1 MNKGFL
7 KTGFAGVAVLLTIL
21 VVFAGLFAVFTLY
34 EREIDSALQNFESA
48 VLDNENA
55 SPNEIVAEAATKD
68 STRQTRKILPGQGTY
83 SSSTEIMTYSINLS
97 ASVSYLGYSENTAEK
112 HITSP
117 RDGYQVFSSTEWRY
131 GNDQGYHTAGRY
143 NSVWLDIDLGPY
155 ATVLASK
162 DATLYFSGTTYVDGI
177 DNVTFNIANSSSA
190 FGSIKDQNTHEI
202 SKNANDPSL
211 SNETFMFSGEY
222 GNNHSYSNSLD
233 LKGRYLRIYFS
244 QWEGGVSTW
253 GKGGM
258 KNMSLTLQVK
268 DSTAPEI
275 GTFNNSSGQI
285 TINNDSGTG
294 IWKWQL
300 TGTSLNSSVPSEAQI
315 LVTDSTRTS
324 SYTLDLDTCAN
335 TPGYGVYTLEV
346 WDGNGNSSS
355 KSFTYYNATLKYK
368 IYTYD
373 SSGALMKNSSGGT
386 ATIKKTSGLTHNETT
401 TITATASSGYYFAG
415 IRYVKD
421 NEESPTP
428 GNVVAAAAI
437 AGSGTAI
444 TYTVPLK
451 PGDSG
456 TSAVEQ
462 EIEVY
467 FVAFSVSFQ
476 SGGNNISSAVYSG
489 TVYTASATAPDYFSD
504 ASHKPYIT
512 SPDLSTITYKGG
524 SRKYAG
530 TYTATATATYE
541 GYTLGTS
548 SEASLTITP
557 KTVYVA
563 PVFSEIAREYNGTT
577 AFTITSWNV
586 YNDSAR
592 ETLLSKVNAFSSD
605 LLVVNSTNKTYNT
618 TSAIKGTYTF
628 SANGENI
635 NKYEFSTV
643 SNAESDDANAIANSY
658 TVDTGAITSF
668 ALSATEE
675 ATNTTLSINSKSVD
689 ITIFI
694 AEKTQ
699 DGTVRKYAGKVY
711 DGTNAIGN
719 VTKIFTYD
727 GTDKD
732 ALTQFGNANPAN
744 GELGIGISVTNL
756 VSGETYAFAYNG
768 MTAGASNA
776 DLTVTLGALPYYS
789 NQNYYNGNAV
799 SASLADNAVSF
810 DTSNYSA
817 SNLKLPSMTIYQR
830 SVTVVVTAKDKT
842 YNGTKKAEYN
852 YSIEGAVA
860 GEDVTLDTSGV
871 TAEFGSA
878 DAGEGKTVTVTGY
891 ELASKWSNNYYIL
904 NAKEATT
911 TASIWKKT
919 GVSWEVRY
927 TGRVKDPEDGSQ
939 VFGKVYDGT
948 TTVDTGNLTFTIEGA
963 VNNEGLTVVIPTY
976 TAVYS
981 SANACKDGITV
992 DITVTGTKFS
1002 SNYEFENESFTIN
1015 GLTIVRKDISSD
1027 DFTFT
1032 FELTETEF
1040 IYSAAA
1046 QAPGIETATDD
1057 GKALVR
1063 DSDYE
1068 ANIPNSVDVGDYW
1081 VTISGIVNYSGE
1093 VKLEYSILKGDFN
1106 IELNAEAAITLPY
1119 GVTLDINS
1127 VGEAENA
1134 AYFSYAYAYTVNS
1147 ENTVN
1152 SERKISGGAWAFVIG
1167 NINNTQGNTS
1177 LYRAGTHNIKVKYTL
1192 PAGVA
1197 ANYDV
1202 TEKSVDVKLE
1212 VNKGALHITIL
1223 PEQMTFGTPYSLG
1236 AVRDVDYTIEGFV
1249 AGDEGNLTGVAF
1261 KLIDGAGFDAK
1272 KDTLNAVGTYE
1283 GVIDLSASY
1292 SSYNKNYTVE
1302 YTRGDVVISKLPVTV
1317 TPNEGQSK
1325 YYGESDPVFTYT
1337 ATKTAALK
1345 AGYTI
1350 NYNEFSGEVTRNG
1363 GETAGTYTYFNGLT
1377 STNYDITFVR
1387 GNSVFEIYKLPVTV
1401 VPKNYFA
1408 YYGEAIPAPS
1418 EYYAVIDKEAY
1429 DVTYTLENG
1438 VLTVS
1443 GMENVLSITFNT
1455 LASQNASAGEYPI
1468 TITQAS
1474 SSANG
1479 AQNLDLSLGQGTYTI
1494 GRLPVTITPN
1504 SVSKTYGSNDPSGT
1518 NYTWAVTEEYDIT
1531 LRAEFNPS
1539 FSGSIVR
1546 ETGENV
1552 GTYAWSQGTL
1562 YSDVNYNGNYVI
1574 SFNGASGN
1582 AFTITPRGL
1591 MIDAVRLSITVGDP
1605 TPAELGRYTLNANS
1619 SLYDASWT
1627 YSPKPTLQEALQGG
1641 LKISNPAYN
1650 DDGTLAVK
1658 RENGTVVGYD
1668 LVPDGTLDAYY
1679 FDGSAPEAG
1688 YTNNYYISAIVGATG
1703 AMYVG
1708 QLVAYISYNGPA
1720 AFVFGSSVGD
1730 INDEIKRAFTAVD
1743 NTAAA
1748 NTVDIDD
1755 MIAGN
1760 IAIAFS
1766 EGEYPT
1772 VGYYS
1777 VNISTLSSGNY
1788 DIQPAE
1794 GGVSDVIEITKL
1806 DVTVCIDDT
1815 TAATFTSVY
1824 GEPDAEIAKIKVTYD
1839 TLVPGFDVTGQPSR
1853 EAGSAAGRYLITL
1866 GSLENANYTLSFDK
1880 EYVYEVTPRP
1890 ITVVPN
1896 ETGHVYGQSA
1906 ATITYYTHYAG
1917 DSEKKGLLPGDSLSG
1932 ALSRESADDLDVG
1945 SYVITIG
1952 TLNQS
1957 ELSANRNYEVGLDT
1971 AEKYYTISKA
1981 TVTVFANPVSRVFGD
1996 AKENALSLTYTASG
2010 LVYGDSLAGSLTL
2023 PDAVYDGNGYLVPG
2037 TYTIDRGSL
2046 FHKNYVI
2053 VYNSASYIVDR
2064 RPLTYYIEYKGFS
2077 YGEFEYIDGTALD
2090 TAAYGLTAV
2099 VSGAV
2104 DGYTFSPEIR
2114 LDLGGSE
2121 DGVLHAR
2128 TYQYIYYY
2136 EGVGYRN
2143 GQTVLTDV
2151 YRVSI
2156 GNVTGELV
2164 ISPAVL
2170 RLAFEADGNVYI
2182 PGASTGDAPT
2192 AQLNYSGSAAEINAL
2207 LIDSNGDETDIGFTA
2222 SLTYQ
2227 IYLNG
2232 RWSAVSGMID
2242 AGSYR
2247 VIGRVDPL
2255 SNSDY
2260 QVTGKGSNVM
2270 DTLLYVNID
2279 PYKLIVDAAAM
2290 LEGKLTK
2297 VYGSADP
2304 ALEAEYAGLNG
2315 ENIAITFYR
2324 AEGKNVG
2331 RYAVDRAELD
2341 SAFIHNYSVTVG
2353 TEAYFEI
2360 TQYSVEVNAEELL
2373 AGRLEKVYGS
2383 PDPEFTAYV
2392 AGANGETVAI
2402 AFERAPGDDAD
2413 VYDIRSVSVTDE
2425 VQSKNYKVLIVTP
2438 AAFTITRK
2446 HASVTASPVTVT
2458 FRGSEF
2464 TAEELKLSY
2473 LTEGFIDGDENALSG
2488 SLKTDK
2494 PVLEAGTYA
2503 IVADIAF
2510 EHKNYV
2516 VSFVP
2521 GSVTVQK
2528 APITITSYVILDEAE
2543 FDYDPAAEYIDASN
2557 FAYEVT
2563 SGTVFEGYELKG
2575 SLGNAPMQ
2583 AGLDQQ
2589 IPQGTLTD
2597 ALNPNY
2603 AITYVAGVFSVN
2615 YIRLVITPEPVKQ
2628 IYGEAD
2634 ISIPFVVTREDDG
2647 SVFGLEIQGALSY
2660 EKAMSL
2666 HSPVGEYVVT
2676 LGNLADENPN
2686 YQFTLSA
2693 TDVKYEIIARPVI
2706 VIPADVTAV
2715 YGDAL
2720 KDLTYSLGG
2729 EYGLATGDA
2738 LDITLAKAEGAGV
2751 GTYAVTVVNDY
2762 AIDNPNYDI
2771 TVSEGVYEITCRPV
2785 TVALRDQSAEF
2796 AMSGVYTV
2804 DQTAYDIVAGT
2815 VVGGDD
2821 LGVVISKETG
2831 SAMGFYELTAFAEN
2845 DNYDVTFE
2853 TALFEI
2859 RKYTAVIE
2867 TGSRDIVL
2875 VYSGNPYS
2883 ISASATSG
2891 ADVSLSYTIN
2901 GMTYN
2906 GNAFTEV
2913 GRYVV
2918 TLSAPETEYFYAPE
2932 DVTVY
2937 ITINQDFLSA
2947 DESGIEVIV
2956 NNNEGFAPEVELG
2969 LEKLPQDDK
2978 DLNDVLSS
2986 SETVVRAFNITAI
2999 ADGDLASFGESPSVT
3014 VKVPGALAEQDTV
3027 KVLVKE
3033 NGAYSVRI
3041 LNVSENG
3048 YVTID
3053 NVSDITAFAFVK
3065 EEARVNWLLIILLG
3079 GAALI
3084 ITITATVF
3092 LLRKRY

>member
-1 MNKGFL
+1 MNNGFL

-34 EREIDSALQNFESA
+34 EREIDSALQKFESA

-55 SPNEIVAEAATKD
+55 APNEIVAEATDISANSVSIPLTPLGKNP
-68 STRQTRKILPGQGTY
+68 S
-83 SSSTEIMTYSINLS
+83 TYSILDGSIAGFDTSNFSIYITDHDSNNTSEFFSMSGTSSWKLERD
-97 ASVSYLGYSENTAEK
+97 AWHTGTDYVSVA
-112 HITSP
+112 
-117 RDGYQVFSSTEWRY
+117 
-131 GNDQGYHTAGRY
+131 
-143 NSVWLDIDLGPY
+143 LDIDLGSY
-155 ATVLASK
+155 ATILSNAKIAS
-162 DATLYFSGTTYVDGI
+162 
-177 DNVTFNIANSSSA
+177 VTFSCNFSKSCDEAAINIGNASSISSLGNKGSNLHSLATTTSNSYYHMSNPTSTGNGKATTFTLSGRYVRIVFSAKNRQRLTGSFGNAQVSSM
-190 FGSIKDQNTHEI
+190 
-202 SKNANDPSL
+202 SL
-211 SNETFMFSGEY
+211 SIS
-222 GNNHSYSNSLD
+222 
-233 LKGRYLRIYFS
+233 
-244 QWEGGVSTW
+244 VS
-253 GKGGM
+253 
-258 KNMSLTLQVK
+258 

-275 GTFNNSSGQI
+275 GTINNSNGQI
-285 TINNDSGTG
+285 EVSDSGTG
-294 IWKWQL
+294 VWKWQL
-300 TGTSLNSSVPSEAQI
+300 TGTSLNGNLPSGEQ
-315 LVTDSTRTS
+315 VFVSGSTTTS
-324 SYTLDLDTCAN
+324 TSIDLDTCAN
-335 TPGYGVYTLEV
+335 KPGYGVYTLTV
-346 WDGNGNSSS
+346 WDGNGGTAQ
-355 KSFTYYNATLKYK
+355 KSFTYYNATLTYT

-373 SSGALMKNSSGGT
+373 ANGILMNNSSGGT
-386 ATIKKTSGLTHNETT
+386 AKIEKTSGLTHNETT
-401 TITATASSGYYFAG
+401 TITAKANTGYYFAG
-415 IRYVKD
+415 IRYKTDGSSYGSVSD
-421 NEESPTP
+421 D
-428 GNVVAAAAI
+428 AAI
-437 AGSGTAI
+437 NSSNTAI
-444 TYTVPLK
+444 TYTVPLQR
-451 PGDSG
+451 GTSG

-462 EIEVY
+462 NIDVY
-467 FVAFSVSFQ
+467 FVAFSVAFKN
-476 SGGNNISSAVYSG
+476 GGNDITSVPYSG
-489 TVYTASATAPDYFSD
+489 TVYSASATAPDYFED
-504 ASHKPYIT
+504 PSHKPYIT

-530 TYTATATATYE
+530 TYTATATAKYE
-541 GYTLGTS
+541 SYTLGTS

-592 ETLLSKVNAFSSD
+592 KTLLSKVNAFSSD
-605 LLVVNSTNKTYNT
+605 SLVVNSANKTYNT
-618 TSAIKGTYTF
+618 TSAIEGTYTF

-643 SNAESDDANAIANSY
+643 SNAVSGDANAIANSY

-668 ALSATEE
+668 APSATEE
-675 ATNTTLSINSKSVD
+675 ATNTTLSINSKSVG

-699 DGTVRKYAGKVY
+699 DGTVKKYAGKVY

-727 GTDKD
+727 GTDED

-756 VSGETYAFAYNG
+756 VTEETYAFAYNG

-789 NQNYYNGNAV
+789 NQNYYNDEAV

-810 DTSNYSA
+810 NTSNYYYSA
-817 SNLKLPSMTIYQR
+817 SNLTLPSMTIYQR
-830 SVTVVVTAKDKT
+830 SVTVVVEASDKT
-842 YNGTKKAEYN
+842 YDGTVTAEYK

-860 GEDVTLDTSGV
+860 GEDVTLSTSDV
-871 TAEFGSA
+871 TAEFDSA
-878 DAGEGKTVTVTGY
+878 DAGTGKTVTVEGY
-891 ELASKWSNNYYIL
+891 ELAPKWSNNYYIS
-904 NAKEATT
+904 NKTEATA
-911 TASIWKKT
+911 TASILKKT
-919 GVSWEVRY
+919 DVSWEVSY
-927 TGRVKDPEDGSQ
+927 TGRVTDPESGSQ

-981 SANACKDGITV
+981 SANACRDGITV

-1002 SNYEFENESFTIN
+1002 SNYEFKNESFKIN
-1015 GLTIVRKDISSD
+1015 GLTIVRKDISGG
-1027 DFTFT
+1027 T

-1063 DSDYE
+1063 DTDYE
-1068 ANIPNSVDVGDYW
+1068 AVIPTNSVDAKEYS
-1081 VTISGIVNYSGE
+1081 VTITGTGNYWGT
-1093 VKLEYSILKGDFN
+1093 VTRKYSIVKGDFN
-1106 IELNAEAAITLPY
+1106 INLKAEAEITLPY
-1119 GVTLDINS
+1119 GVALDINS

-1134 AYFSYAYAYTVNS
+1134 AYFSDAYAYTVNGGR
-1147 ENTVN
+1147 E
-1152 SERKISGGAWAFVIG
+1152 ISGGAWEFVIG
-1167 NINNTQGNTS
+1167 DIYNEQGNTS
-1177 LYRAGTHNIKVKYTL
+1177 LYRAGTHNITVKYTL
-1192 PAGVA
+1192 PESVA

-1202 TEKSVDVKLE
+1202 TEKTVDVKLHVE
-1212 VNKGALHITIL
+1212 QGKLSITIL
-1223 PEQMTFGTPYSLG
+1223 TEQMTFGTPYSLG

-1249 AGDEGNLTGVAF
+1249 AGDDGNLTRVAF
-1261 KLIDGAGFDAK
+1261 ELINDTDNGFVAED
-1272 KDTLNAVGTYE
+1272 DTLNAVGTYE
-1283 GVIDLSASY
+1283 GVIALSASY
-1292 SSYNKNYTVE
+1292 LSYNNNYTVE
-1302 YTRGDVVISKLPVTV
+1302 YTRGNVVISKLPVTV
-1317 TPNEGQSK
+1317 TPNEGQAK

-1337 ATKTAALK
+1337 ATTTAALR
-1345 AGYTI
+1345 AGYSI
-1350 NYNEFSGEVTRNG
+1350 DYAEFAGNVSRND
-1363 GETAGTYTYFNGLT
+1363 GETAGRYAYGNELLT

-1418 EYYAVIDKEAY
+1418 EYRVDIDTEAY
-1429 DVTYTLENG
+1429 NVTYRLENG

-1455 LASQNASAGEYPI
+1455 LASQNASAGEYSI

-1479 AQNLDLSLGQGTYTI
+1479 AQNLGLSLGQGTYTI
-1494 GRLPVTITPN
+1494 KRLPVTITPN
-1504 SVSKTYGSNDPSGT
+1504 SVSKTYGSNDPSVT
-1518 NYTWAVTEEYDIT
+1518 NYTWAVTEGVTEGYTIT
-1531 LRAEFNPS
+1531 LRAGFNPS
-1539 FSGSIVR
+1539 FSGSIER

-1552 GTYAWSQGTL
+1552 GTYAWSKGTL
-1562 YSDVNYNGNYVI
+1562 YSDGNYNGNYDI

-1582 AFTITPRGL
+1582 AFTITPRGI
-1591 MIDAVRLSITVGDP
+1591 MIDAVQLSITVGDP
-1605 TPAELGRYTLNANS
+1605 TPADLGRYTLNANS

-1641 LKISNPAYN
+1641 LVIRNPAYN
-1650 DDGTLAVK
+1650 DDGTLRVK
-1658 RENGTVVGYD
+1658 RDENGNVVGYD
-1668 LVPDGTLDAYY
+1668 LMPDETLASYY
-1679 FDGSAPEAG
+1679 LPNGVTEG
-1688 YTNNYYISAIVGATG
+1688 YSDNYYISAIVGATG
-1703 AMYVG
+1703 AMYVR
-1708 QLVAYISYNGPA
+1708 QLVAYISYNGPET
-1720 AFVFGSSVGD
+1720 FVFGSSVVA

-1743 NTAAA
+1743 NTANA
-1748 NTVDIDD
+1748 NTVDID

-1766 EGEYPT
+1766 EGTYPT

-1794 GGVSDVIEITKL
+1794 GGVTDVIEITKL
-1806 DVTVCIDDT
+1806 AVKVCIDDA

-1824 GEPDAEIAKIKVTYD
+1824 GEQDAKIAEIKVTYD
-1839 TLVPGFDVTGQPSR
+1839 TLVPGFDVTGQLSR
-1853 EAGSAAGRYLITL
+1853 EAGKAAGRYLITL
-1866 GSLENANYTLSFDK
+1866 GTLENANYTLSFDK

-1896 ETGHVYGQSA
+1896 ATGHVYGQSA
-1906 ATITYYTHYAG
+1906 ATITYSTHYAG
-1917 DSEKKGLLPGDSLSG
+1917 DSDKEGLLPGDSLSG
-1932 ALSRESADDLDVG
+1932 ALSRENADVLDVG

-1957 ELSANRNYEVGLDT
+1957 SLTKDNNYEVGLDT

-2023 PDAVYDGNGYLVPG
+2023 PGADYDGNGYLVPG

-2046 FHKNYVI
+2046 FHKNYDI

-2077 YGEFEYIDGTALD
+2077 YGEFEYIDGRALD

-2121 DGVLHAR
+2121 DGVLHAG

-2182 PGASTGDAPT
+2182 PGASTGEAPT

-2279 PYKLIVDAAAM
+2279 RYGLIVDAAAM

-2324 AEGKNVG
+2324 VEGENVG
-2331 RYAVDRAELD
+2331 RYAVNSAELD
-2341 SAFIHNYSVTVG
+2341 SAFTHNYSVTVG
-2353 TEAYFEI
+2353 TAAQFEI
-2360 TQYSVEVNAEELL
+2360 TKYSIEVNAEELL

-2383 PDPEFTAYV
+2383 PDPEFTAIV
-2392 AGANGETVAI
+2392 TGANGETVAI
-2402 AFERAPGDDAD
+2402 AFERVQGDDAD
-2413 VYDIRSVSVTDE
+2413 VYDILPSVSVTDE
-2425 VQSKNYKVLIVTP
+2425 AKSINYEVLIVTP
-2438 AAFTITRK
+2438 AAFTITPK

-2473 LTEGFIDGDENALSG
+2473 LTEGFINGDENALSG

-2494 PVLEAGTYA
+2494 SVLEAGTYA

-2528 APITITSYVILDEAE
+2528 APITITSYVVFDEAE

-2557 FAYEVT
+2557 FAYKVT
-2563 SGTVFEGYELKG
+2563 SGTVFEGYELAG

-2603 AITYVAGVFSVN
+2603 AITYFAGVFSVN
-2615 YIRLVITPEPVKQ
+2615 YIKLVITPEPVKQ
-2628 IYGEAD
+2628 VYGEAD
-2634 ISIPFVVTREDDG
+2634 ISIPFSVTREDDG

-2693 TDVKYEIIARPVI
+2693 TDVKYEIIARPII

-2751 GTYAVTVVNDY
+2751 RTYAVTVVNDY

-2771 TVSEGVYEITCRPV
+2771 TVSEGVYEITRRPV
-2785 TVALRDQSAEF
+2785 TIALRDQSAEF

-2986 SETVVRAFNITAI
+2986 SETVVRAFNITVI

-3014 VKVPGALAEQDTV
+3014 VKVPGALAEQDAV

-3053 NVSDITAFAFVK
+3053 NVSDISAFAFVK

>member
-34 EREIDSALQNFESA
+34 EREIDSALQKFESA

-55 SPNEIVAEAATKD
+55 TPNEIVAEAADYNYSDLGIESYIGNHDYDSWDTNEVKDFGTKSLDSRLLYAALGGALQVTLRMNVTNAVDGNYTSYGEVYYYNKSGGYTRLIRLAASSGYKGGLSTTATIPKD
-68 STRQTRKILPGQGTY
+68 SINTSSLILQFKSDGNTRT
-83 SSSTEIMTYSINLS
+83 
-97 ASVSYLGYSENTAEK
+97 
-112 HITSP
+112 
-117 RDGYQVFSSTEWRY
+117 W
-131 GNDQGYHTAGRY
+131 
-143 NSVWLDIDLGPY
+143 
-155 ATVLASK
+155 
-162 DATLYFSGTTYVDGI
+162 TTYTCDYYF
-177 DNVTFNIANSSSA
+177 T
-190 FGSIKDQNTHEI
+190 I
-202 SKNANDPSL
+202 SKT
-211 SNETFMFSGEY
+211 E
-222 GNNHSYSNSLD
+222 
-233 LKGRYLRIYFS
+233 
-244 QWEGGVSTW
+244 
-253 GKGGM
+253 
-258 KNMSLTLQVK
+258 
-268 DSTAPEI
+268 STAPTI
-275 GTFNNSSGQI
+275 ASSISSGSYTTSSSVTISDTGAGLYSYSSTYLPVSGGSTSNGPSATFSSSRTPSATFNFSNPGRYVI
-285 TINNDSGTG
+285 TAVDN
-294 IWKWQL
+294 
-300 TGTSLNSSVPSEAQI
+300 V
-315 LVTDSTRTS
+315 
-324 SYTLDLDTCAN
+324 
-335 TPGYGVYTLEV
+335 
-346 WDGNGNSSS
+346 GNSSS
-355 KSFTYYNATLKYK
+355 KTIYYYNVSLSTETV
-368 IYTYD
+368 TYD
-373 SSGALMKNSSGGT
+373 GGGISSTAGGRVYLNDGAANNTVNNLT
-386 ATIKKTSGLTHNETT
+386 AGNTVTVEVETNP
-401 TITATASSGYYFAG
+401 GYYFAG
-415 IRYVKD
+415 
-421 NEESPTP
+421 
-428 GNVVAAAAI
+428 
-437 AGSGTAI
+437 
-444 TYTVPLK
+444 
-451 PGDSG
+451 
-456 TSAVEQ
+456 
-462 EIEVY
+462 
-467 FVAFSVSFQ
+467 FAFSYSSSEPAIISPRNLS
-476 SGGNNISSAVYSG
+476 SGGSCTY
-489 TVYTASATAPDYFSD
+489 
-504 ASHKPYIT
+504 
-512 SPDLSTITYKGG
+512 TITYENPDNPHKVTAYFCTFEVSPPSGAVYLSG
-524 SRKYAG
+524 R
-530 TYTATATATYE
+530 TY
-541 GYTLGTS
+541 
-548 SEASLTITP
+548 
-557 KTVYVA
+557 
-563 PVFSEIAREYNGTT
+563 
-577 AFTITSWNV
+577 
-586 YNDSAR
+586 
-592 ETLLSKVNAFSSD
+592 
-605 LLVVNSTNKTYNT
+605 
-618 TSAIKGTYTF
+618 SAIAKNTGYPSSNTF
-628 SANGENI
+628 PLG
-635 NKYEFSTV
+635 STV
-643 SNAESDDANAIANSY
+643 SNFTYSYSGTLLSGTDYSSSDAPTYAGDYTVVANAYSK
-658 TVDTGAITSF
+658 
-668 ALSATEE
+668 ATDGVWLGTTAE
-675 ATNTTLSINSKSVD
+675 ATFTISQQTLYPVPVFHEITKPYDGNDEFKIDNWSLYTNSANNTPSSAFDADGMGVSQTNNKYSTGNKNQGNYTFSTTGEAHGLSLTSSNNDAKASYVLYDGDITYFLASGSDTVYGSSGRLTISARSGVSV
-689 ITIFI
+689 TIFI

-699 DGTVRKYAGKVY
+699 DGTVQKYAGKVY

-719 VTKIFTYD
+719 VTTIFTYD
-727 GTDKD
+727 GTAED

-756 VSGETYAFAYNG
+756 VTEETYAFAYNG

-789 NQNYYNGNAV
+789 NPNYYNDEAV
-799 SASLADNAVSF
+799 SASLADDAVSF
-810 DTSNYSA
+810 NTSNYYYSA
-817 SNLKLPSMTIYQR
+817 SNLTLPSMTIYQR
-830 SVTVVVTAKDKT
+830 SVTVVVEAKDKT
-842 YNGTKKAEYN
+842 YDGTKKAEYN

-860 GEDVTLDTSGV
+860 GEDVTLDTSDTSRV
-871 TAEFGSA
+871 TAEFDSA
-878 DAGEGKTVTVTGY
+878 DAGTGKTVTVEGY
-891 ELASKWSNNYYIL
+891 ELASKWRNNYYIS
-904 NAKEATT
+904 NDTATD
-911 TASIWKKT
+911 TADIDKCD
-919 GVSWEVRY
+919 VSWEVSY
-927 TGRVKDPEDGSQ
+927 KGRVTNPEDGSQ
-939 VFGKVYDGT
+939 VSGKVYDGT
-948 TTVDTGNLTFTIEGA
+948 TTVDTRNLTFTITGA
-963 VNNEGLTVVIPTY
+963 VGKETQKDVIPTY

-981 SANACKDGITV
+981 SANAGTV
-992 DITVTGTKFS
+992 SITVTGTKFS
-1002 SNYEFENESFTIN
+1002 SNYEFEDESFKIN
-1015 GLTIVRKDISSD
+1015 GLTIVKKDIAD
-1027 DFTFT
+1027 NDLDFT

-1040 IYSAAA
+1040 TYNGAV
-1046 QAPGIETATDD
+1046 QAPGIQTARDDDINADVTYSAVIPTD
-1057 GKALVR
+1057 
-1063 DSDYE
+1063 
-1068 ANIPNSVDVGDYW
+1068 SVDAKEYS
-1081 VTISGIVNYSGE
+1081 VTITGTGNYLGT
-1093 VKLEYSILKGDFN
+1093 VTRKYSILKGDFN
-1106 IELNAEAAITLPY
+1106 IDLDAEAAITLPY
-1119 GVTLDINS
+1119 GVALDINS

-1134 AYFSYAYAYTVNS
+1134 AYFYDAYAYTVKGS
-1147 ENTVN
+1147 RIE
-1152 SERKISGGAWAFVIG
+1152 GGAWEFVIG
-1167 NINNTQGNTS
+1167 DIYNERGNTS
-1177 LYRAGTHNIKVKYTL
+1177 LYRAGTHNIEVKYTL
-1192 PAGVA
+1192 PESVA

-1202 TEKSVDVKLE
+1202 TEKTVGV
-1212 VNKGALHITIL
+1212 ALHVEQGKLSITIL
-1223 PEQMTFGTPYSLG
+1223 TEQMTFGTPYSLG

-1249 AGDEGNLTGVAF
+1249 AGDDGNLTGVAF
-1261 KLIDGAGFDAK
+1261 ELIDGTDNGFVAAN
-1272 KDTLNAVGTYE
+1272 DTLNAVREYK
-1283 GVIDLSASY
+1283 GVIALSASY
-1292 SSYNKNYTVE
+1292 SSYNNNYTVE
-1302 YTRGDVVISKLPVTV
+1302 YAHGDVVISKLPVTV
-1317 TPNEGQSK
+1317 NPNEGQAK

-1337 ATKTAALK
+1337 ATTTAALK
-1345 AGYTI
+1345 AGYSI
-1350 NYNEFSGEVTRNG
+1350 DYAEFAGNVSRND
-1363 GETAGTYTYFNGLT
+1363 GETAGTYAYVNELT

-1401 VPKNYFA
+1401 VPENYFA

-1418 EYYAVIDKEAY
+1418 EYYAVIDTKAF

-1438 VLTVS
+1438 ILTVS

-1494 GRLPVTITPN
+1494 KRLPVTITPN

-1518 NYTWAVTEEYDIT
+1518 NYTWAVTEGVTEGYTIT
-1531 LRAEFNPS
+1531 LRAGFIPS

-1546 ETGENV
+1546 GTGENV

-1562 YSDVNYNGNYVI
+1562 YSDVNYNGNYDI

-1582 AFTITPRGL
+1582 AFTITPRGI

-1605 TPAELGRYTLNANS
+1605 TPAELGQYTLNANS

-1641 LKISNPAYN
+1641 LVISKPAYN

-1658 RENGTVVGYD
+1658 RDENENVVGYD
-1668 LVPDGTLDAYY
+1668 LVPDETLASYY
-1679 FDGSAPEAG
+1679 LPNGVTEG
-1688 YTNNYYISAIVGATG
+1688 YSDNYYISAIVGATG

-1720 AFVFGSSVGD
+1720 TFVFGTSVYD
-1730 INDEIKRAFTAVD
+1730 INDKIARAFTAVD

-1748 NTVDIDD
+1748 NTVDID

-1766 EGEYPT
+1766 EGTYPT

-1777 VNISTLSSGNY
+1777 VDIFSELSSGNY

-1806 DVTVCIDDT
+1806 DVKVCIDDT
-1815 TAATFTSVY
+1815 TAASFTSVY
-1824 GEPDAEIAKIKVTYD
+1824 GEPDAEIKVTGYQ

-1853 EAGSAAGRYLITL
+1853 EAGSTAGRYLITL
-1866 GSLENANYTLSFDK
+1866 GTLENANYTLSFDK
-1880 EYVYEVTPRP
+1880 EYFYEVTPRP

-1896 ETGHVYGQSA
+1896 ATGHVYGQSA
-1906 ATITYYTHYAG
+1906 ATITYSTHYAG
-1917 DSEKKGLLPGDSLSG
+1917 DSDKEGLLAGDSLSG
-1932 ALSRESADDLDVG
+1932 ALSRVDADILDVG
-1945 SYVITIG
+1945 SYAITIG

-1957 ELSANRNYEVGLDT
+1957 SLTKDNNYEVGLDT
-1971 AEKYYTISKA
+1971 AKKYYTISKA

-2023 PDAVYDGNGYLVPG
+2023 PGAGYDGNGYLVPG

-2046 FHKNYVI
+2046 FHINYDI

-2121 DGVLHAR
+2121 DGVLHAG

-2182 PGASTGDAPT
+2182 PGASTGEAPT
-2192 AQLNYSGSAAEINAL
+2192 AELNYSGSAAEINAL
-2207 LIDSNGDETDIGFTA
+2207 LIDSNGDETNIGFTA

-2279 PYKLIVDAAAM
+2279 RYRLIVDAAAM

-2324 AEGKNVG
+2324 VEGEDVG
-2331 RYAVDRAELD
+2331 RYAVNSAELD
-2341 SAFIHNYSVTVG
+2341 SAFTHNYSVTVG
-2353 TEAYFEI
+2353 TAAQFVI
-2360 TQYSVEVNAEELL
+2360 TKYSIEVNAEELL

-2392 AGANGETVAI
+2392 AGVNGETVAI
-2402 AFERAPGDDAD
+2402 AFERAPDEEDAD
-2413 VYDIRSVSVTDE
+2413 VYDISSVSVTDE
-2425 VQSKNYKVLIVTP
+2425 AQSINYEVLIVTP
-2438 AAFTITRK
+2438 AAFTITPK

-2473 LTEGFIDGDENALSG
+2473 LTEGFINGDENALSG
-2488 SLKTDK
+2488 FLKTDK
-2494 PVLEAGTYA
+2494 SVLEAGTYA

-2528 APITITSYVILDEAE
+2528 APITITSYVVLDEAE

-2557 FAYEVT
+2557 FAYKVT
-2563 SGTVFEGYELKG
+2563 SGTVFDGYELAG

-2628 IYGEAD
+2628 VYGEAD
-2634 ISIPFVVTREDDG
+2634 ISIPFSVTREDDG

-2693 TDVKYEIIARPVI
+2693 TDVKYEIIARPVS

-2751 GTYAVTVVNDY
+2751 RTYAVTVVNDY

-2771 TVSEGVYEITCRPV
+2771 TVSEGVYEITRRPV
-2785 TVALRDQSAEF
+2785 TIALRDQSAEF

-2845 DNYDVTFE
+2845 ANYDVTFE

-3014 VKVPGALAEQDTV
+3014 VKVPGALAEQDAV

-3053 NVSDITAFAFVK
+3053 NVSDISAFAFVK

>member
-1 MNKGFL
+1 MNNGFL

-34 EREIDSALQNFESA
+34 EREIDSALQKFESA
-48 VLDNENA
+48 VLNNENA
-55 SPNEIVAEAATKD
+55 APNEIVAEATDISANSVSIPLTPLGKNP
-68 STRQTRKILPGQGTY
+68 S
-83 SSSTEIMTYSINLS
+83 TYSILDGSIAGFDTSNFSIYITDHDSNNTSEFFSMSGTSSWKLERD
-97 ASVSYLGYSENTAEK
+97 AWHTGTDYVSVA
-112 HITSP
+112 
-117 RDGYQVFSSTEWRY
+117 
-131 GNDQGYHTAGRY
+131 
-143 NSVWLDIDLGPY
+143 LDIDLGSY
-155 ATVLASK
+155 ATILSNAKIASVSFSCNFSKSCDEAAINIGNASSISSLGNKGSNLHSLATTTSNSYYHMSNPTSTGNGK
-162 DATLYFSGTTYVDGI
+162 ATTFTLSGRYVRIVFSAKNRRRLTGSFGNAQV
-177 DNVTFNIANSSSA
+177 SSM
-190 FGSIKDQNTHEI
+190 
-202 SKNANDPSL
+202 SL
-211 SNETFMFSGEY
+211 SIS
-222 GNNHSYSNSLD
+222 
-233 LKGRYLRIYFS
+233 
-244 QWEGGVSTW
+244 VS
-253 GKGGM
+253 
-258 KNMSLTLQVK
+258 

-275 GTFNNSSGQI
+275 GTINNSNGQI
-285 TINNDSGTG
+285 EVSDSGTG
-294 IWKWQL
+294 VWKWQL
-300 TGTSLNSSVPSEAQI
+300 TGTSLNGNLPSGEQ
-315 LVTDSTRTS
+315 VFVSGSTTTS
-324 SYTLDLDTCAN
+324 TSIDLDTCAN
-335 TPGYGVYTLEV
+335 TPGYGVYTLTV
-346 WDGNGNSSS
+346 WDGNGRTAQ
-355 KSFTYYNATLKYK
+355 KSFTYYNATLTYT

-373 SSGALMKNSSGGT
+373 ANGILMNNSSGGT
-386 ATIKKTSGLTHNETT
+386 AKIEKTSGLTHNETT
-401 TITATASSGYYFAG
+401 TITAKANTGYYFAG
-415 IRYVKD
+415 IRYKTDGSSYGSVSD
-421 NEESPTP
+421 D
-428 GNVVAAAAI
+428 AAI
-437 AGSGTAI
+437 NSSNTAI
-444 TYTVPLK
+444 TYTVPLQR
-451 PGDSG
+451 GTSG

-462 EIEVY
+462 NIDVY
-467 FVAFSVSFQ
+467 FVAFSVSFKN
-476 SGGNNISSAVYSG
+476 GGNNITSVPYSG
-489 TVYTASATAPDYFSD
+489 TVYSASATAPDYFED
-504 ASHKPYIT
+504 PSHKPYIT

-530 TYTATATATYE
+530 TYTATATAKYE
-541 GYTLGTS
+541 SYTLGTS

-592 ETLLSKVNAFSSD
+592 KTLLSKVNAFSSD
-605 LLVVNSTNKTYNT
+605 LLVVNSANKTYNT

-643 SNAESDDANAIANSY
+643 SNAVSDDANAIANSY

-668 ALSATEE
+668 APSATEE
-675 ATNTTLSINSKSVD
+675 ATNTTLSINSKSVG

-756 VSGETYAFAYNG
+756 VTEETYAFAYNG

-810 DTSNYSA
+810 NTSNYA
-817 SNLKLPSMTIYQR
+817 SPGLTLPSMTIYQR
-830 SVTVVVTAKDKT
+830 SVTVVVEAKDKT
-842 YNGTKKAEYN
+842 YDGTKKAEYN

-860 GEDVTLDTSGV
+860 GEDVTLNTSGV
-871 TAEFGSA
+871 TAEFDSA
-878 DAGEGKTVTVTGY
+878 DAGTGKTVTVEGY
-891 ELASKWSNNYYIL
+891 ELAAAWRNNYYIS
-904 NAKEATT
+904 NDTEATA
-911 TASIWKKT
+911 TASISKKP
-919 GVSWEVRY
+919 GVSWEVSY
-927 TGRVKDPEDGSQ
+927 TGRVTDPEGGGL
-939 VFGKVYDGT
+939 VYGKVYDGT
-948 TTVDTGNLTFTIEGA
+948 TTVDTRNLTFTITGA
-963 VNNEGLTVVIPTY
+963 VGKETQVDVIPSY

-981 SANACKDGITV
+981 SANAGTV
-992 DITVTGTKFS
+992 SITVTGTKFS
-1002 SNYEFENESFTIN
+1002 SNYEFENESFKIN
-1015 GLTIVRKDISSD
+1015 GLTIVKKDISGG
-1027 DFTFT
+1027 T

-1040 IYSAAA
+1040 EYSAEA
-1046 QAPGIETATDD
+1046 QAPGIQTATDGD
-1057 GKALVR
+1057 KALVR

-1068 ANIPNSVDVGDYW
+1068 ADIPTNSVDAKDYS
-1081 VTISGIVNYSGE
+1081 VTISGIVNYWGE
-1093 VKLEYSILKGDFN
+1093 VTLEYSIVKGDFN
-1106 IELNAEAAITLPY
+1106 INLNAEAAITLPY
-1119 GVTLDINS
+1119 GVALDINS

-1134 AYFSYAYAYTVNS
+1134 AYFSGAYAYTVNGGR
-1147 ENTVN
+1147 E
-1152 SERKISGGAWAFVIG
+1152 ISGGAWEFVIG
-1167 NINNTQGNTS
+1167 DIYNAQGNTS
-1177 LYRAGTHNIKVKYTL
+1177 LYRAGTHEIEIKYTL
-1192 PAGVA
+1192 PESVA
-1197 ANYDV
+1197 ANYDA
-1202 TEKSVDVKLE
+1202 TEKTVGV
-1212 VNKGALHITIL
+1212 ALHVEQGKLSITIL
-1223 PEQMTFGTPYSLG
+1223 TEQMTFGTPYSLG

-1249 AGDEGNLTGVAF
+1249 AGDDGNLTGVAF
-1261 KLIDGAGFDAK
+1261 ELIDGTDNGFVAAN
-1272 KDTLNAVGTYE
+1272 DTLNAVGTYE
-1283 GVIDLSASY
+1283 GVIALSASY
-1292 SSYNKNYTVE
+1292 SSYNNNYTVE
-1302 YTRGDVVISKLPVTV
+1302 YTRGNVVISKLPVTV

-1337 ATKTAALK
+1337 ATTTAALK
-1345 AGYTI
+1345 AGYSI
-1350 NYNEFSGEVTRNG
+1350 DYAEFSGKVTRNG
-1363 GETAGTYTYFNGLT
+1363 GETAGTYAYVNELT

-1401 VPKNYFA
+1401 VPENYFA

-1418 EYYAVIDKEAY
+1418 EYYAVIDTKAF

-1479 AQNLDLSLGQGTYTI
+1479 AQNLDLSPGQGTYTI
-1494 GRLPVTITPN
+1494 NRLPVTITPD

-1518 NYTWAVTEEYDIT
+1518 NYTWAVTEGVTEGYIIT
-1531 LRAEFNPS
+1531 LRAGFNPS
-1539 FSGSIVR
+1539 FSGSIER
-1546 ETGENV
+1546 GTGENV

-1562 YSDVNYNGNYVI
+1562 YSDGNYNGNYDI

-1582 AFTITPRGL
+1582 AFTITPRGI

-1627 YSPKPTLQEALQGG
+1627 HSPKPTLQEALQGG
-1641 LKISNPAYN
+1641 LVISEPDYN

-1658 RENGTVVGYD
+1658 RDKDGNVVGYD
-1668 LVPDGTLDAYY
+1668 LVPDETLASYY
-1679 FDGSAPEAG
+1679 LPNGVTEG
-1688 YTNNYYISAIVGATG
+1688 YSDNYYISAIVGATG

-1720 AFVFGSSVGD
+1720 TFEFGSSVD
-1730 INDEIKRAFTAVD
+1730 AINTKIARAFTAVD
-1743 NTAAA
+1743 NTANA

-1766 EGEYPT
+1766 AGTYPT
-1772 VGYYS
+1772 IGYYS
-1777 VNISTLSSGNY
+1777 VNISELSSGNY

-1815 TAATFTSVY
+1815 TAASFTSVY
-1824 GEPDAEIAKIKVTYD
+1824 GEPDAEIKVTGYQ

-1866 GSLENANYTLSFDK
+1866 GTLENANYTLSFDK
-1880 EYVYEVTPRP
+1880 EYFYEVTPRP

-1896 ETGHVYGQSA
+1896 ATGHVYGQSA
-1906 ATITYYTHYAG
+1906 ATITYSTHYAG
-1917 DSEKKGLLPGDSLSG
+1917 DPDKKGLLPGDSLSG
-1932 ALSRESADDLDVG
+1932 ALSRVDADVLDVG

-1957 ELSANRNYEVGLDT
+1957 SLTKDNNYEVGLDT

-2023 PDAVYDGNGYLVPG
+2023 PDADYDGNGYLVPG

-2046 FHKNYVI
+2046 FHKNYDI

-2121 DGVLHAR
+2121 DGVLHAG

-2182 PGASTGDAPT
+2182 PGASTGEAPT

-2279 PYKLIVDAAAM
+2279 RYGLIVDAAAM

-2324 AEGKNVG
+2324 VEGENVG
-2331 RYAVDRAELD
+2331 RYAVNSAELD
-2341 SAFIHNYSVTVG
+2341 SAFTHNYSVTVG
-2353 TEAYFEI
+2353 TAAQFEI
-2360 TQYSVEVNAEELL
+2360 TKYSIEVNAEELL

-2392 AGANGETVAI
+2392 AGVNGETVAI
-2402 AFERAPGDDAD
+2402 AFERVPGVDAD
-2413 VYDIRSVSVTDE
+2413 VYDIPSVSVTDE
-2425 VQSKNYKVLIVTP
+2425 AQSINYKVLIVTP
-2438 AAFTITRK
+2438 AAFTITPK

-2473 LTEGFIDGDENALSG
+2473 LTKGFINGDENALSG

-2494 PVLEAGTYA
+2494 SVLEAGTYA
-2503 IVADIAF
+2503 IVADTMF

-2528 APITITSYVILDEAE
+2528 APITITSYVVFDEAE

-2557 FAYEVT
+2557 FAYKVT
-2563 SGTVFEGYELKG
+2563 SGTVFEGYELAG

-2634 ISIPFVVTREDDG
+2634 ISIPFSVTREDDG

-2693 TDVKYEIIARPVI
+2693 ADVKYEIIARPVI
-2706 VIPADVTAV
+2706 VIPADVPAV

-2771 TVSEGVYEITCRPV
+2771 TVSEGVYKITRRPV
-2785 TVALRDQSAEF
+2785 TIALRDQSAEF

-2845 DNYDVTFE
+2845 ANYDVTFE

-2986 SETVVRAFNITAI
+2986 SETVVRAFNITVI

-3014 VKVPGALAEQDTV
+3014 VKVPGALAEQDNV

-3041 LNVSENG
+3041 LNVSDNG

-3053 NVSDITAFAFVK
+3053 NVSDISAFAFVK

>member
-1 MNKGFL
+1 MNNGFL

-55 SPNEIVAEAATKD
+55 TPNEIVAEAATKD

-83 SSSTEIMTYSINLS
+83 SSSTGIMTYSINLS
-97 ASVSYLGYSENTAEK
+97 ASVSYLGYSENTDEK

-117 RDGYQVFSSTEWRY
+117 RGGYQVFSSTEWRY
-131 GNDQGYHTAGRY
+131 GNDRGYHTLGRY

-162 DATLYFSGTTYVDGI
+162 DATLYFSGTTYVAGI

-190 FGSIKDQNTHEI
+190 FGSIKDQNTHDI

-222 GNNHSYSNSLD
+222 GNNHSYSNSID

-421 NEESPTP
+421 NEESSTP

-476 SGGNNISSAVYSG
+476 SGGNNISSVVYSG
-489 TVYTASATAPDYFSD
+489 TVYTASATAPDYFED
-504 ASHKPYIT
+504 PSHKPYIT

-530 TYTATATATYE
+530 TYTATATAKYGDLE
-541 GYTLGTS
+541 LGTS

-592 ETLLSKVNAFSSD
+592 KNLLSKANAFSSD
-605 LLVVNSTNKTYNT
+605 LLVVNSANKTYNT
-618 TSAIKGTYTF
+618 TSAIEGTYTF

-643 SNAESDDANAIANSY
+643 SNAVSDDANAIANSY

-668 ALSATEE
+668 APSATEE
-675 ATNTTLSINSKSVD
+675 ATNTTLSIYSKSVG

-699 DGTVRKYAGKVY
+699 DGTVKKYAGKVY

-727 GTDKD
+727 GTDED

-756 VSGETYAFAYNG
+756 VTDETYAFRYNG

-789 NQNYYNGNAV
+789 NQHYYNGNAV

-810 DTSNYSA
+810 NTSNYA
-817 SNLKLPSMTIYQR
+817 SPGLTLPSMTIYQR
-830 SVTVVVTAKDKT
+830 SVTVVVEALDKT
-842 YNGTKKAEYN
+842 YDGTKKAEYN
-852 YSIEGAVA
+852 YLIEGAVA
-860 GEDVTLDTSGV
+860 GEDVTLSTSGV
-871 TAEFGSA
+871 TAEFDSA
-878 DAGEGKTVTVTGY
+878 NAGEGKTVTVKGY
-891 ELASKWSNNYYIL
+891 ELASKWRNNYAIS

-911 TASIWKKT
+911 TATIRKKT
-919 GVSWEVRY
+919 DVSWEVSY
-927 TGRVKDPEDGSQ
+927 TGRVTDPEDGSQ

-948 TTVDTGNLTFTIEGA
+948 TTVDDDEMVYLEFTITDA
-963 VNNEGLTVVIPTY
+963 VDEETQKDVIPTY

-981 SANACKDGITV
+981 SANAGTV
-992 DITVTGTKFS
+992 SITVTGTKFS
-1002 SNYEFENESFTIN
+1002 SNYEFKNESFKIN
-1015 GLTIVRKDISSD
+1015 GLTIVRKDISGG
-1027 DFTFT
+1027 T

-1057 GKALVR
+1057 GKALQAG
-1063 DSDYE
+1063 SDYE
-1068 ANIPNSVDVGDYW
+1068 ADIPDSVNVGDYW

-1093 VKLEYSILKGDFN
+1093 VKLKYSIAKGNFN
-1106 IELNAEAAITLPY
+1106 INLNAEAAITLPY
-1119 GVTLDINS
+1119 GVALDINS

-1134 AYFSYAYAYTVNS
+1134 AYFSDAYAYT
-1147 ENTVN
+1147 ENGRR
-1152 SERKISGGAWAFVIG
+1152 EISGGAWTFVIG
-1167 NINNTQGNTS
+1167 DIKNTQGNTS

-1192 PAGVA
+1192 PESVA

-1202 TEKSVDVKLE
+1202 TEKTVDV
-1212 VNKGALHITIL
+1212 ALHVEQGKLSITIL
-1223 PEQMTFGTPYSLG
+1223 TEKMTFGTPYSLG

-1249 AGDEGNLTGVAF
+1249 AGDDGNLTGVAF
-1261 KLIDGAGFDAK
+1261 ELIDGTDNGFVAAR
-1272 KDTLNAVGTYE
+1272 DTLNAVGTYT
-1283 GVIDLSASY
+1283 GVIALSASY

-1317 TPNEGQSK
+1317 TPNEGQTK

-1337 ATKTAALK
+1337 ATTTAALK
-1345 AGYTI
+1345 ADYTI
-1350 NYNEFSGEVTRNG
+1350 NYKEFSGAVTRNG
-1363 GETAGTYTYFNGLT
+1363 GETAGTYAYGNELLT

-1401 VPKNYFA
+1401 VPENYFA

-1418 EYYAVIDKEAY
+1418 EYDVVIDKKAY
-1429 DVTYTLENG
+1429 KVTYSLENG

-1455 LASQNASAGEYPI
+1455 LASQNASADEYPI

-1479 AQNLDLSLGQGTYTI
+1479 AQNLYITSEQGTYTI
-1494 GRLPVTITPN
+1494 NRLPVTITPN
-1504 SVSKTYGSNDPSGT
+1504 SVSKTYGSNDPSDT
-1518 NYTWAVTEEYDIT
+1518 NYTWAVTEGVTEGYTIT
-1531 LRAEFNPS
+1531 LRAGFNPS
-1539 FSGSIVR
+1539 FSGSIER

-1552 GTYAWSQGTL
+1552 GTYAWRQGTL
-1562 YSDVNYNGNYVI
+1562 YSDVKYNRNYDI

-1582 AFTITPRGL
+1582 AFTITPRGI

-1605 TPAELGRYTLNANS
+1605 TPADLGRYTLNANS

-1627 YSPKPTLQEALQGG
+1627 YSPKPTLQEALQGE
-1641 LKISNPAYN
+1641 LVISKPAYN
-1650 DDGTLAVK
+1650 DDDTLAVK
-1658 RENGTVVGYD
+1658 RDENGDVVGYD
-1668 LVPDGTLDAYY
+1668 LVPDETLASYY
-1679 FDGSAPEAG
+1679 LPNGVTEG
-1688 YTNNYYISAIVGATG
+1688 YSDNYYISAIVGATG
-1703 AMYVG
+1703 AMYVE

-1720 AFVFGSSVGD
+1720 TFVFGTSVYD
-1730 INDEIKRAFTAVD
+1730 INDEIARAFTAVD

-1748 NTVDIDD
+1748 NTVDIGEISGD
-1755 MIAGN
+1755 
-1760 IAIAFS
+1760 IAISFS
-1766 EGEYPT
+1766 AGTYPT

-1777 VNISTLSSGNY
+1777 VDIALSSGNY

-1794 GGVSDVIEITKL
+1794 GGVTDVIEITKL
-1806 DVTVCIDDT
+1806 AVKVCIDDT

-1824 GEPDAEIAKIKVTYD
+1824 GEPDAEIAEIKITYD
-1839 TLVPGFDVTGQPSR
+1839 TLVPGFDVTGQLSR
-1853 EAGSAAGRYLITL
+1853 EAGRAAGRYLITL

-1890 ITVVPN
+1890 ITVVPA

-1906 ATITYYTHYAG
+1906 ATITYKTHYAG
-1917 DSEKKGLLPGDSLSG
+1917 DPDKAGLLAGDSLSG
-1932 ALSRESADDLDVG
+1932 ALSRVNADDLDVG

-1957 ELSANRNYEVGLDT
+1957 SLTKNNNYEVGLDT
-1971 AEKYYTISKA
+1971 TKKYYTISKA
-1981 TVTVFANPVSRVFGD
+1981 TVTVFANPASRVFGD

-2023 PDAVYDGNGYLVPG
+2023 TGADYDGNGYLVPG
-2037 TYTIDRGSL
+2037 TYTIDQGSL
-2046 FHKNYVI
+2046 FHKNYNI

-2077 YGEFEYIDGTALD
+2077 YGEFEYSDGTALD
-2090 TAAYGLTAV
+2090 TAANGFTAV

-2121 DGVLHAR
+2121 DGVLHAG

-2192 AQLNYSGSAAEINAL
+2192 AQLTYSGSAAEIKAL
-2207 LIDSNGDETDIGFTA
+2207 LVDLNGDETDIGFTA

-2232 RWSAVSGMID
+2232 RWSAVSGMTD

-2279 PYKLIVDAAAM
+2279 RYKLIVDAAAM

-2297 VYGSADP
+2297 VYGSDDP
-2304 ALEAEYAGLNG
+2304 ALKAECAGLNG

-2324 AEGKNVG
+2324 TKGENGENVG
-2331 RYAVDRAELD
+2331 RYAVDSAELD
-2341 SAFIHNYSVTVG
+2341 SAFTHNYSVTVG
-2353 TEAYFEI
+2353 TAAQFEI
-2360 TQYSVEVNAEELL
+2360 TKYSIEVNAEEVL

-2392 AGANGETVAI
+2392 AGVNGETVAI
-2402 AFERAPGDDAD
+2402 AFERERDEDEDAD
-2413 VYDIRSVSVTDE
+2413 VYDISSVSVTDE
-2425 VQSKNYKVLIVTP
+2425 EQSINYEVLIVTP
-2438 AAFTITRK
+2438 AAFTITPK

-2473 LTEGFIDGDENALSG
+2473 LTEGFIDDDENALSG

-2494 PVLEAGTYA
+2494 SVLEAGTYT

-2597 ALNPNY
+2597 VLNPNY

-2634 ISIPFVVTREDDG
+2634 VSIPFSVTREDDG

-2660 EKAMSL
+2660 EKARSL

-2693 TDVKYEIIARPVI
+2693 TDVKYEIIARPVS

-2738 LDITLAKAEGAGV
+2738 LDITLAKAEGAGI

-2771 TVSEGVYEITCRPV
+2771 TVSEGVYEITSRPV

-2875 VYSGNPYS
+2875 VYSGSPYS

-2986 SETVVRAFNITAI
+2986 SETVVRAFNITVI

-3014 VKVPGALAEQDTV
+3014 VKVPGALAEQDAV

-3053 NVSDITAFAFVK
+3053 NVSDISAFAFVK

>member
-21 VVFAGLFAVFTLY
+21 VVFAGLFAAFTLY

-55 SPNEIVAEAATKD
+55 APNEIVAEAYDDANCSYTTV
-68 STRQTRKILPGQGTY
+68 SSQTFTLINRTWSNGGHVNPFDQSWGSKNETGSVNVNISLSDRY
-83 SSSTEIMTYSINLS
+83 SYALSNGSIQARFYTNITNGVTGNGNGEFGITIK
-97 ASVSYLGYSENTAEK
+97 AGSVSYSKETGSTNW
-112 HITSP
+112 
-117 RDGYQVFSSTEWRY
+117 DGDDRTQE
-131 GNDQGYHTAGRY
+131 
-143 NSVWLDIDLGPY
+143 L
-155 ATVLASK
+155 
-162 DATLYFSGTTYVDGI
+162 
-177 DNVTFNIANSSSA
+177 
-190 FGSIKDQNTHEI
+190 
-202 SKNANDPSL
+202 
-211 SNETFMFSGEY
+211 
-222 GNNHSYSNSLD
+222 
-233 LKGRYLRIYFS
+233 
-244 QWEGGVSTW
+244 
-253 GKGGM
+253 
-258 KNMSLTLQVK
+258 
-268 DSTAPEI
+268 STAWK
-275 GTFNNSSGQI
+275 TI
-285 TINNDSGTG
+285 T
-294 IWKWQL
+294 
-300 TGTSLNSSVPSEAQI
+300 
-315 LVTDSTRTS
+315 
-324 SYTLDLDTCAN
+324 
-335 TPGYGVYTLEV
+335 
-346 WDGNGNSSS
+346 S
-355 KSFTYYNATLKYK
+355 KSFTVSFTFQIANAYFDDGKVTNLYMQLRNVDSTDPTISGTDNTYTSNANSTGIKIEDETAGIYQIKYRFTSVNGGTPVEETKAFTSNTKSYNFACENGQGKYEILSIEDNVGNVSSSSTSLMTVYYYNASLSTATV
-368 IYTYD
+368 TYYENGV
-373 SSGALMKNSSGGT
+373 SSTAGGRVYLNNGT
-386 ATIKKTSGLTHNETT
+386 ANNTVNNLTAGNTVTVQVETNP
-401 TITATASSGYYFAG
+401 GYYFAG
-415 IRYVKD
+415 FVFSYSSSEPTII
-421 NEESPTP
+421 SPR
-428 GNVVAAAAI
+428 NLSENL
-437 AGSGTAI
+437 SGVSCTYTI
-444 TYTVPLK
+444 TYQNTDKSHIVTAYFCTFEVTP
-451 PGDSG
+451 PSG
-456 TSAVEQ
+456 
-462 EIEVY
+462 
-467 FVAFSVSFQ
+467 
-476 SGGNNISSAVYSG
+476 AVYSSG
-489 TVYTASATAPDYFSD
+489 R
-504 ASHKPYIT
+504 
-512 SPDLSTITYKGG
+512 TY
-524 SRKYAG
+524 
-530 TYTATATATYE
+530 
-541 GYTLGTS
+541 
-548 SEASLTITP
+548 
-557 KTVYVA
+557 
-563 PVFSEIAREYNGTT
+563 
-577 AFTITSWNV
+577 
-586 YNDSAR
+586 
-592 ETLLSKVNAFSSD
+592 
-605 LLVVNSTNKTYNT
+605 
-618 TSAIKGTYTF
+618 SAIAKNTGYPSSNPF
-628 SANGENI
+628 PLG
-635 NKYEFSTV
+635 STV
-643 SNAESDDANAIANSY
+643 SNFTYSYSGTLLSGTDYSNSAAPTYAGDYTVVANAYSKATDGVWLGVSKEASFSISPQTLYPVAVFNPPSKQYDGNDQFTIESWKLYTLSGSAPGNSFNTDTDGMGVSQTNSIYATGDKNVGYNYAFSTTATAHGLNLTSTVDEKIRGDVIASY
-658 TVDTGAITSF
+658 TLYDGNITYLRESGSTGQPKTA
-668 ALSATEE
+668 
-675 ATNTTLSINSKSVD
+675 NLSITPKSDVSVK
-689 ITIFI
+689 IFI

-699 DGTVRKYAGKVY
+699 DGTVQKYAGKVY
-711 DGTNAIGN
+711 DGTNAIIGN
-719 VTKIFTYD
+719 VTKIFTYNDD

-756 VSGETYAFAYNG
+756 VTGETYAFAYNG

-789 NQNYYNGNAV
+789 NPNYNNGNAV

-852 YSIEGAVA
+852 YLIEGAVA

-891 ELASKWSNNYYIL
+891 ELASKWSNNYYIS
-904 NAKEATT
+904 NKTEATA

-1032 FELTETEF
+1032 FELTEDEF
-1040 IYSAAA
+1040 EYSAAA
-1046 QAPGIETATDD
+1046 PAPKIETAKD
-1057 GKALVR
+1057 GDKELKAG
-1063 DSDYE
+1063 SDYL
-1068 ANIPNSVDVGDYW
+1068 ADIPDSVDVGDYF
-1081 VTISGIVNYSGE
+1081 VTISGDGNYSGE
-1093 VKLEYSILKGDFN
+1093 VKLKYSILKGDFN
-1106 IELNAEAAITLPY
+1106 INLNAEAEITLPY

-1134 AYFSYAYAYTVNS
+1134 AYFSGAYAYTVNGGS
-1147 ENTVN
+1147 RIE
-1152 SERKISGGAWAFVIG
+1152 GGAWEFVIG
-1167 NINNTQGNTS
+1167 NIYNAQGNTS
-1177 LYRAGTHNIKVKYTL
+1177 LYCAGTHNIMVKYTL
-1192 PAGVA
+1192 PESVKANYNDNATEKTVGVA
-1197 ANYDV
+1197 LHV
-1202 TEKSVDVKLE
+1202 EQGKLS
-1212 VNKGALHITIL
+1212 ITIL
-1223 PEQMTFGTPYSLG
+1223 PEKMTFGTPYSLG

-1249 AGDEGNLTGVAF
+1249 TGDEGNLTGVAF
-1261 KLIDGAGFDAK
+1261 ELIDDTDNGFDAK
-1272 KDTLNAVGTYE
+1272 KDTLNAVGTYK

-1292 SSYNKNYTVE
+1292 LSYNKNYTVE

-1345 AGYTI
+1345 AGYSI
-1350 NYNEFSGEVTRNG
+1350 DYAEFSGVVTRNS
-1363 GETAGTYTYFNGLT
+1363 GEMAGTYAYVNELA

-1387 GNSVFEIYKLPVTV
+1387 GNSVFEIYTLPVTV

-1455 LASQNASAGEYPI
+1455 LASQNASAGEYSI

-1504 SVSKTYGSNDPSGT
+1504 SVSKTYGSNDPSVT

-1531 LRAEFNPS
+1531 LRAGFNPS

-1562 YSDVNYNGNYVI
+1562 YSDVNYNDYNGNYDI

-1582 AFTITPRGL
+1582 AFTITPRGI

-1641 LKISNPAYN
+1641 LVISKPAYN

-1658 RENGTVVGYD
+1658 RDENGTVVGYD
-1668 LVPDGTLDAYY
+1668 LVPDETLASYY
-1679 FDGSAPEAG
+1679 LPNGVTEAG

-1720 AFVFGSSVGD
+1720 TFVFGTSVVA

-1748 NTVDIDD
+1748 NTVDIGE
-1755 MIAGN
+1755 IVGN

-1766 EGEYPT
+1766 EGTYPE

-1777 VNISTLSSGNY
+1777 VDISELSKGNY

-1794 GGVSDVIEITKL
+1794 GGVTDVIEITKL
-1806 DVTVCIDDT
+1806 DVKVCIDDA

-1824 GEPDAEIAKIKVTYD
+1824 GEPDAEIKATGYQ
-1839 TLVPGFDVTGQPSR
+1839 TLVPGFNVTGQPSR
-1853 EAGSAAGRYLITL
+1853 EAGRAAGRYLITL
-1866 GSLENANYTLSFDK
+1866 GTLENANYTLSFDK
-1880 EYVYEVTPRP
+1880 EYFYEVTPRP

-1896 ETGHVYGQSA
+1896 ATGHVYGQSA
-1906 ATITYYTHYAG
+1906 ATITYSTHYAG
-1917 DSEKKGLLPGDSLSG
+1917 DSDKEGLLAGDSLSG
-1932 ALSRESADDLDVG
+1932 ALSRENADILDVG
-1945 SYVITIG
+1945 NYAITIG

-1957 ELSANRNYEVGLDT
+1957 SLTKNNNYEVGLDT
-1971 AEKYYTISKA
+1971 AKKHYTISKA

-2046 FHKNYVI
+2046 FHKNYDI
-2053 VYNSASYIVDR
+2053 VYNSASYTVDR

-2090 TAAYGLTAV
+2090 TAAYGFTAV

-2114 LDLGGSE
+2114 LDLDGSE
-2121 DGVLHAR
+2121 DGVLHAG

-2136 EGVGYRN
+2136 EDVGYRN

-2192 AQLNYSGSAAEINAL
+2192 AQLNYSGSAAEIKAL
-2207 LIDSNGDETDIGFTA
+2207 LIDLNGDETDIGFTA

-2232 RWSAVSGMID
+2232 RWSAVSGMTD

-2260 QVTGKGSNVM
+2260 QVTGKGSTVM

-2279 PYKLIVDAAAM
+2279 RYRLIVDAAAM

-2297 VYGSADP
+2297 VYGSDDP

-2324 AEGKNVG
+2324 VEGDNVG
-2331 RYAVDRAELD
+2331 RYAVNSAELD
-2341 SAFIHNYSVTVG
+2341 SAFTHNYSVNVG
-2353 TEAYFEI
+2353 TAAEFVI
-2360 TQYSVEVNAEELL
+2360 TKYSVEVNAEELL

-2392 AGANGETVAI
+2392 AGVNGETVAI
-2402 AFERAPGDDAD
+2402 AFERERPDEEDAD
-2413 VYDIRSVSVTDE
+2413 VYDISSVSVTDE
-2425 VQSKNYKVLIVTP
+2425 AQSINYEVLIVTP
-2438 AAFTITRK
+2438 AAFTITPK

-2473 LTEGFIDGDENALSG
+2473 LTEGFINGDENALSG

-2494 PVLEAGTYA
+2494 SVLEAGTYA

-2528 APITITSYVILDEAE
+2528 APITITSYVVFDEAE

-2634 ISIPFVVTREDDG
+2634 VPIPFSVTREDDG
-2647 SVFGLEIQGALSY
+2647 SVFGLEIRGALSY
-2660 EKAMSL
+2660 EKAWSL

-2706 VIPADVTAV
+2706 VIPADVTAAV

-2738 LDITLAKAEGAGV
+2738 LDITLAKAEGAGI

-2845 DNYDVTFE
+2845 ANYDVTFE

-2883 ISASATSG
+2883 ISASVTSG
-2891 ADVSLSYTIN
+2891 AVVSLSYTIN

-2932 DVTVY
+2932 DVIVY

-2978 DLNDVLSS
+2978 DLNDALSS

-2999 ADGDLASFGESPSVT
+2999 ADGDLASFGESPSVA

-3084 ITITATVF
+3084 ITVTATVF

>member
-1 MNKGFL
+1 MNNGFL

-55 SPNEIVAEAATKD
+55 TPNEIVAEAATKD

-83 SSSTEIMTYSINLS
+83 SSSTGIMTYSINLS
-97 ASVSYLGYSENTAEK
+97 ASVSYLGYSENTDEK

-117 RDGYQVFSSTEWRY
+117 RGGYQVFSSTEWRY
-131 GNDQGYHTAGRY
+131 GNDRGYHTRGRY

-162 DATLYFSGTTYVDGI
+162 DATLYFSGTTYVAGI

-222 GNNHSYSNSLD
+222 GNDHSYSNSLD

-244 QWEGGVSTW
+244 QWEGAVSTW

-300 TGTSLNSSVPSEAQI
+300 TGTSLNSSVPSGAQI

-324 SYTLDLDTCAN
+324 SYILDLDTCAN

-386 ATIKKTSGLTHNETT
+386 ATIEETSGLTHNETT

-421 NEESPTP
+421 NEESSTP
-428 GNVVAAAAI
+428 GKVVAAAAI

-476 SGGNNISSAVYSG
+476 SGGNNISSVVYSG

-504 ASHKPYIT
+504 PSHQPYIT

-530 TYTATATATYE
+530 TYTATATAKYE
-541 GYTLGTS
+541 SYTLGTS

-592 ETLLSKVNAFSSD
+592 KTLLSKVNAFSSD
-605 LLVVNSTNKTYNT
+605 SLVVNSANKTYNT
-618 TSAIKGTYTF
+618 TSANKGTYTF

-643 SNAESDDANAIANSY
+643 SNAVSGDANAIANSY

-668 ALSATEE
+668 APSATEA
-675 ATNTTLSINSKSVD
+675 ATNTTLSINSKSVG

-699 DGTVRKYAGKVY
+699 DGTVQEYAGKVY

-719 VTKIFTYD
+719 VTKIFTYN

-756 VSGETYAFAYNG
+756 VTDETYAFAYNG

-789 NQNYYNGNAV
+789 NPNYNNGNAV

-810 DTSNYSA
+810 NTSNYA
-817 SNLKLPSMTIYQR
+817 APGLTLPSMTIYQR
-830 SVTVVVTAKDKT
+830 SVTVVVEAEDKT
-842 YNGTKKAEYN
+842 YDGTKKAV
-852 YSIEGAVA
+852 YSYLIEGAVA

-878 DAGEGKTVTVTGY
+878 DAGEGKTVTVEGY
-891 ELASKWSNNYYIL
+891 KLASKWSNNYAIS
-904 NAKEATT
+904 NATEATA
-911 TASIWKKT
+911 TATIRKKT
-919 GVSWEVRY
+919 DVSWEVSY
-927 TGRVKDPEDGSQ
+927 TGRVTDPEDGSQ

-948 TTVDTGNLTFTIEGA
+948 TTVDTGYLTFTIEGA
-963 VNNEGLTVVIPTY
+963 VNNEGLTVVIPKY
-976 TAVYS
+976 TAEYS
-981 SANACKDGITV
+981 SANAGTV
-992 DITVTGTKFS
+992 SITVTGTKFS
-1002 SNYEFENESFTIN
+1002 SNYEFKNESFKIN
-1015 GLTIVRKDISSD
+1015 GLTIVRKDI
-1027 DFTFT
+1027 FGGTFK
-1032 FELTETEF
+1032 LTETEF
-1040 IYSAAA
+1040 KYSAVA
-1046 QAPGIETATDD
+1046 QAPKIKTAKD
-1057 GKALVR
+1057 GDKELEAG
-1063 DSDYE
+1063 SDYS
-1068 ANIPNSVDVGDYW
+1068 ADIPDSVDVGDYF
-1081 VTISGIVNYSGE
+1081 VKISGIVNYSGE
-1093 VKLEYSILKGDFN
+1093 VKLEYSILKGDFD

-1134 AYFSYAYAYTVNS
+1134 AYFSDAYAYTVNS

-1167 NINNTQGNTS
+1167 DIKNTQGNTS
-1177 LYRAGTHNIKVKYTL
+1177 LYRAGKHNIEIKYTL
-1192 PAGVA
+1192 PETVA
-1197 ANYDV
+1197 ANYED
-1202 TEKSVDVKLE
+1202 TEKTVDVKLY

-1249 AGDEGNLTGVAF
+1249 AGDDGNLTGVAF
-1261 KLIDGAGFDAK
+1261 ELIDDTDNGFVAAN
-1272 KDTLNAVGTYE
+1272 DTLNAVGEYK
-1283 GVIDLSASY
+1283 GVIALSASY
-1292 SSYNKNYTVE
+1292 SSYNNNYTVE
-1302 YTRGDVVISKLPVTV
+1302 YTHGDVVISKLPVTV
-1317 TPNEGQSK
+1317 TPNEGQAK
-1325 YYGESDPVFTYT
+1325 YYGESDPPVFTYT
-1337 ATKTAALK
+1337 ATTTAARR
-1345 AGYTI
+1345 AGYSI
-1350 NYNEFSGEVTRNG
+1350 DYNEFSGKVTRKG
-1363 GETAGTYTYFNGLT
+1363 GETAGTYAYDNELT

-1401 VPKNYFA
+1401 VPENYFA

-1418 EYYAVIDKEAY
+1418 KYRVVIDTEAY
-1429 DVTYTLENG
+1429 DVTYSLENG
-1438 VLTVS
+1438 VLTVR

-1479 AQNLDLSLGQGTYTI
+1479 AQNLDLSRGQGTYTI
-1494 GRLPVTITPN
+1494 KRLPVTITPK
-1504 SVSKTYGSNDPSGT
+1504 SVSKTYGSNDPSDT
-1518 NYTWAVTEEYDIT
+1518 NYEWAVTEGVTEGYTIT
-1531 LRAEFNPS
+1531 LRAGFNPS
-1539 FSGSIVR
+1539 FSGSIER

-1552 GTYAWSQGTL
+1552 GTYAWRQGTL
-1562 YSDVNYNGNYVI
+1562 YSDVDYNGNYDI

-1582 AFTITPRGL
+1582 AFTITPRGI

-1627 YSPKPTLQEALQGG
+1627 YSPKPTLQEALQGE
-1641 LKISNPAYN
+1641 LVIRNPAYN
-1650 DDGTLAVK
+1650 DDRTLAVK
-1658 RENGTVVGYD
+1658 RENGNVVGYD
-1668 LVPDGTLDAYY
+1668 LVPDETLDSYY

-1708 QLVAYISYNGPA
+1708 QLVAYISYNGPET
-1720 AFVFGSSVGD
+1720 FVFGSSVVA

-1748 NTVDIDD
+1748 NTVDIGEISGD
-1755 MIAGN
+1755 
-1760 IAIAFS
+1760 IAISFS

-1777 VNISTLSSGNY
+1777 VNISALSSGNY

-1794 GGVSDVIEITKL
+1794 GGVTDVIEITKL
-1806 DVTVCIDDT
+1806 DVKVCIDDA
-1815 TAATFTSVY
+1815 TAASFTSVY
-1824 GEPDAEIAKIKVTYD
+1824 GEPDAEIKVTGYQ
-1839 TLVPGFDVTGQPSR
+1839 TLVPDFDVTGQPSR

-1866 GSLENANYTLSFDK
+1866 GTLENANYTLSFDK
-1880 EYVYEVTPRP
+1880 EYFYEVTPRP

-1896 ETGHVYGQSA
+1896 ATGHVYGQSA
-1906 ATITYYTHYAG
+1906 ATITYSTHYAG
-1917 DSEKKGLLPGDSLSG
+1917 DSDKEGLLLGDSLSG
-1932 ALSRESADDLDVG
+1932 ALSREKADVLDVG
-1945 SYVITIG
+1945 SYAITIG

-1957 ELSANRNYEVGLDT
+1957 SLTKDNNYEVGLDT

-1981 TVTVFANPVSRVFGD
+1981 TVTVFANPMSRVFGD

-2010 LVYGDSLAGSLTL
+2010 LVYGDLLAGSLTL
-2023 PDAVYDGNGYLVPG
+2023 PGAVYDDNGYLVPG

-2046 FHKNYVI
+2046 LHKNYDI

-2077 YGEFEYIDGTALD
+2077 YGEFEYNDGTALD

-2121 DGVLHAR
+2121 DGVLHAG

-2136 EGVGYRN
+2136 EDVGYRN

-2182 PGASTGDAPT
+2182 PGASTGNAPT
-2192 AQLNYSGSAAEINAL
+2192 AELNYSGSAAEINAL
-2207 LIDSNGDETDIGFTA
+2207 LIDSNGDKTDIGFTA

-2279 PYKLIVDAAAM
+2279 RYRLIVDAAAM

-2297 VYGSADP
+2297 VYGSDDP

-2324 AEGKNVG
+2324 VEGDNVG
-2331 RYAVDRAELD
+2331 RYAVNSAELD
-2341 SAFIHNYSVTVG
+2341 SAFTNNYSVTVG
-2353 TEAYFEI
+2353 TAAQFEI
-2360 TQYSVEVNAEELL
+2360 TKYSIEVNAEELL

-2392 AGANGETVAI
+2392 AGVNGETVAI
-2402 AFERAPGDDAD
+2402 AFERERDEDEDAD
-2413 VYDIRSVSVTDE
+2413 VYDISSVSVTDE
-2425 VQSKNYKVLIVTP
+2425 AQSINYEVLIVTP
-2438 AAFTITRK
+2438 AAFTITPK

-2473 LTEGFIDGDENALSG
+2473 LTEGFINGDENALTG

-2494 PVLEAGTYA
+2494 SVLEAGTYA
-2503 IVADIAF
+2503 IVADTMF

-2528 APITITSYVILDEAE
+2528 APITITSYVVLDEAE

-2557 FAYEVT
+2557 FAYKVT
-2563 SGTVFEGYELKG
+2563 SGTVFDGYELKG

-2603 AITYVAGVFSVN
+2603 AISYVAGVFSVN
-2615 YIRLVITPEPVKQ
+2615 YIKLVITPEPVKQ

-2634 ISIPFVVTREDDG
+2634 VPIPFSVTREDDG
-2647 SVFGLEIQGALSY
+2647 SVFGLEIRGALSY
-2660 EKAMSL
+2660 EKARSL

-2693 TDVKYEIIARPVI
+2693 TDVKYEIIARPVS

-2738 LDITLAKAEGAGV
+2738 LDITLAKEEGDGV
-2751 GTYAVTVVNDY
+2751 RTYAVTVVNDY

-2771 TVSEGVYEITCRPV
+2771 TVSEGVYEITRRPV
-2785 TVALRDQSAEF
+2785 TIALRDQSAEF

-2845 DNYDVTFE
+2845 DNYDVTIE

-3014 VKVPGALAEQDTV
+3014 VKVPGALAEQDAV

-3053 NVSDITAFAFVK
+3053 NVSDISAFAFVK

>member
-1 MNKGFL
+1 MNNGFL

-55 SPNEIVAEAATKD
+55 APNEIVAEAYDDANCSYTTV
-68 STRQTRKILPGQGTY
+68 SSQTFTLINRTWSNGGHVNPFDQSWGSKNETGSVNVNISLSDRY
-83 SSSTEIMTYSINLS
+83 SYALSNGSIQARFYTNITNGVTGNGNGEFGITIK
-97 ASVSYLGYSENTAEK
+97 AGSVSYSKETGSTNW
-112 HITSP
+112 
-117 RDGYQVFSSTEWRY
+117 DGDDRTQE
-131 GNDQGYHTAGRY
+131 
-143 NSVWLDIDLGPY
+143 L
-155 ATVLASK
+155 
-162 DATLYFSGTTYVDGI
+162 
-177 DNVTFNIANSSSA
+177 
-190 FGSIKDQNTHEI
+190 
-202 SKNANDPSL
+202 
-211 SNETFMFSGEY
+211 
-222 GNNHSYSNSLD
+222 
-233 LKGRYLRIYFS
+233 
-244 QWEGGVSTW
+244 
-253 GKGGM
+253 
-258 KNMSLTLQVK
+258 
-268 DSTAPEI
+268 STAWK
-275 GTFNNSSGQI
+275 TI
-285 TINNDSGTG
+285 T
-294 IWKWQL
+294 
-300 TGTSLNSSVPSEAQI
+300 
-315 LVTDSTRTS
+315 
-324 SYTLDLDTCAN
+324 
-335 TPGYGVYTLEV
+335 
-346 WDGNGNSSS
+346 S
-355 KSFTYYNATLKYK
+355 KSFTVSFTFQIANAYFDDGKVTNLYMQLRNVDSTDPTISGTDNTYTSNANSTGIKIEDETAGIYQIKYRFTSVNGGTPVEETKAFTSNTKSYNFACENGQGKYEILSIEDNVGNVSSSSTSLMTVYYYNASLSTATV
-368 IYTYD
+368 TYD
-373 SSGALMKNSSGGT
+373 ENGESETAVGGRVYLNDGT
-386 ATIKKTSGLTHNETT
+386 ANNTVNNLTAGNTVTVQVETDP
-401 TITATASSGYYFAG
+401 GYYFAG
-415 IRYVKD
+415 FVFSYSSSEPAII
-421 NEESPTP
+421 SPR
-428 GNVVAAAAI
+428 NLSENL
-437 AGSGTAI
+437 SGVSCTYTI
-444 TYTVPLK
+444 TYQNTDKSHIVTAYFCTFEVTP
-451 PGDSG
+451 PSG
-456 TSAVEQ
+456 
-462 EIEVY
+462 
-467 FVAFSVSFQ
+467 
-476 SGGNNISSAVYSG
+476 AVYSSG
-489 TVYTASATAPDYFSD
+489 R
-504 ASHKPYIT
+504 
-512 SPDLSTITYKGG
+512 TY
-524 SRKYAG
+524 
-530 TYTATATATYE
+530 
-541 GYTLGTS
+541 
-548 SEASLTITP
+548 
-557 KTVYVA
+557 
-563 PVFSEIAREYNGTT
+563 
-577 AFTITSWNV
+577 
-586 YNDSAR
+586 
-592 ETLLSKVNAFSSD
+592 
-605 LLVVNSTNKTYNT
+605 
-618 TSAIKGTYTF
+618 SAIAKNTGYPSSNPF
-628 SANGENI
+628 PLG
-635 NKYEFSTV
+635 STV
-643 SNAESDDANAIANSY
+643 SNFTYSYSGTLLSGTDYSNSAAPTYAGDYTVVANAYSKATDGVWLGVSKEASFSISPQTLYPVAVFNPPSKQYDGNDQFTIESWKLYTLSGSAPGNSFNTDTDGMGVSQTNSIYATGDKNVGYNYAFSTTATAHGLNLTSTVDEKIRGDVIASY
-658 TVDTGAITSF
+658 TLYDGNITYLRESGSTGQPKTA
-668 ALSATEE
+668 
-675 ATNTTLSINSKSVD
+675 NLSITPKSDVSVK
-689 ITIFI
+689 IFI

-699 DGTVRKYAGKVY
+699 DGTVQKYAGKVY
-711 DGTNAIGN
+711 DGTNAIIGN
-719 VTKIFTYD
+719 VTKIFTYNDD

-756 VSGETYAFAYNG
+756 VTGETYAFAYNG

-789 NQNYYNGNAV
+789 NPNYNNGNAV

-842 YNGTKKAEYN
+842 YDGTKKAEYN

-927 TGRVKDPEDGSQ
+927 TGRVKDPESGSQ
-939 VFGKVYDGT
+939 VDGKVYDGT

-976 TAVYS
+976 TAEYS
-981 SANACKDGITV
+981 SANAGTVSITV
-992 DITVTGTKFS
+992 EGTKFS
-1002 SNYEFENESFTIN
+1002 SNYEFKNESFTIN
-1015 GLTIVRKDISSD
+1015 GLTIVRKDISGG
-1027 DFTFT
+1027 T

-1068 ANIPNSVDVGDYW
+1068 ADIPDSVNVGDYW

-1093 VKLEYSILKGDFN
+1093 VKLKYSIAKGDFN
-1106 IELNAEAAITLPY
+1106 INLNAEAEITLPY
-1119 GVTLDINS
+1119 GVALDINS

-1134 AYFSYAYAYTVNS
+1134 AYFSGAYAYTVKVNGGS
-1147 ENTVN
+1147 NTVN
-1152 SERKISGGAWAFVIG
+1152 GGSNTVNGGSRIEGGAWEFVIG
-1167 NINNTQGNTS
+1167 DIYNKSGNTS
-1177 LYRAGTHNIKVKYTL
+1177 LYRAGTHNIMVKYTL
-1192 PAGVA
+1192 PESVKANYNDNDTEKTVGVA
-1197 ANYDV
+1197 LHV
-1202 TEKSVDVKLE
+1202 EQGKLS
-1212 VNKGALHITIL
+1212 ITIL
-1223 PEQMTFGTPYSLG
+1223 TEQMTFGTPYSLG

-1292 SSYNKNYTVE
+1292 LSYNKNYTVE
-1302 YTRGDVVISKLPVTV
+1302 YTRGDVIISKLPVTV

-1363 GETAGTYTYFNGLT
+1363 GETAGTYAYVNELT
-1377 STNYDITFVR
+1377 STNYDITFVP

-1401 VPKNYFA
+1401 VPKNYSA

-1429 DVTYTLENG
+1429 DVTNG
-1438 VLTVS
+1438 ILTVN

-1455 LASQNASAGEYPI
+1455 LASQNASAGKYSI
-1468 TITQAS
+1468 TITEAS

-1479 AQNLDLSLGQGTYTI
+1479 AQNLDLSRGQGTYTI
-1494 GRLPVTITPN
+1494 KRLPVTITPN
-1504 SVSKTYGSNDPSGT
+1504 SVSKTYGSNDPSVT
-1518 NYTWAVTEEYDIT
+1518 NYTWAVTEGVTEGYTIT
-1531 LRAEFNPS
+1531 LRAGFNPS
-1539 FSGSIVR
+1539 FSGSIER

-1552 GTYAWSQGTL
+1552 GTYAWSKGTL
-1562 YSDVNYNGNYVI
+1562 YSDGKYNGNYDI
-1574 SFNGASGN
+1574 SFNDASGN
-1582 AFTITPRGL
+1582 AFTITPRGI

-1605 TPAELGRYTLNANS
+1605 TPAELGQYTLNANS

-1627 YSPKPTLQEALQGG
+1627 YSPKPTLQEALKGG
-1641 LKISNPAYN
+1641 LVISGEPDYN
-1650 DDGTLAVK
+1650 DDGTLKVK
-1658 RENGTVVGYD
+1658 RDENENVVGYD
-1668 LVPDGTLDAYY
+1668 LVPDGTLDDYY

-1688 YTNNYYISAIVGATG
+1688 YPNNYYISAIVGATG
-1703 AMYVG
+1703 AMYVE

-1748 NTVDIDD
+1748 NTVDID

-1766 EGEYPT
+1766 EGTYPK

-1777 VNISTLSSGNY
+1777 VDISQLSSGNY

-1794 GGVSDVIEITKL
+1794 GGVTDVIEITKL
-1806 DVTVCIDDT
+1806 EVTVCIDDT

-1824 GEPDAEIAKIKVTYD
+1824 GEPDAEIKVTGYQ

-1890 ITVVPN
+1890 ITVVPA

-1906 ATITYYTHYAG
+1906 ATITYSTHYKG
-1917 DSEKKGLLPGDSLSG
+1917 NPEKEGLLVGDSLSG
-1932 ALSRESADDLDVG
+1932 ALSRENADILDVG

-1957 ELSANRNYEVGLDT
+1957 SLTKNNNYEVGLDT

-2037 TYTIDRGSL
+2037 AYTIDRGSL
-2046 FHKNYVI
+2046 FHKNYDI

-2090 TAAYGLTAV
+2090 TAEYGLTAV

-2121 DGVLHAR
+2121 DGVLHAG

-2182 PGASTGDAPT
+2182 PGASTDDAPT
-2192 AQLNYSGSAAEINAL
+2192 AQLIYSGSAAEINAL

-2232 RWSAVSGMID
+2232 RWSAVSGMTD

-2279 PYKLIVDAAAM
+2279 RYRLIVDAAAM

-2297 VYGSADP
+2297 VYGSDDP

-2324 AEGKNVG
+2324 VEGDNVG
-2331 RYAVDRAELD
+2331 RYAVNSAELD
-2341 SAFIHNYSVTVG
+2341 SAFTHNYSVTVG
-2353 TEAYFEI
+2353 TAAQFEI
-2360 TQYSVEVNAEELL
+2360 TKYSVEVNAEEVL

-2383 PDPEFTAYV
+2383 PDPDFTAYV

-2473 LTEGFIDGDENALSG
+2473 LTEGFINGDENALSG

-2494 PVLEAGTYA
+2494 SVLEAGTYA

-2563 SGTVFEGYELKG
+2563 SGTVFEGYELAG

-2634 ISIPFVVTREDDG
+2634 VPIPFSVTREDDG

-2693 TDVKYEIIARPVI
+2693 TDVRYEIIARPII

-2751 GTYAVTVVNDY
+2751 GTYDVTVVNDY

-2845 DNYDVTFE
+2845 ANYDVTFE

-2978 DLNDVLSS
+2978 DLNDALSS

-3014 VKVPGALAEQDTV
+3014 VKVPGALAEQDAV

-3053 NVSDITAFAFVK
+3053 NVSDISAFAFVK

>member
-1 MNKGFL
+1 M
-7 KTGFAGVAVLLTIL
+7 
-21 VVFAGLFAVFTLY
+21 
-34 EREIDSALQNFESA
+34 
-48 VLDNENA
+48 
-55 SPNEIVAEAATKD
+55 
-68 STRQTRKILPGQGTY
+68 
-83 SSSTEIMTYSINLS
+83 
-97 ASVSYLGYSENTAEK
+97 
-112 HITSP
+112 
-117 RDGYQVFSSTEWRY
+117 
-131 GNDQGYHTAGRY
+131 
-143 NSVWLDIDLGPY
+143 
-155 ATVLASK
+155 
-162 DATLYFSGTTYVDGI
+162 
-177 DNVTFNIANSSSA
+177 
-190 FGSIKDQNTHEI
+190 
-202 SKNANDPSL
+202 
-211 SNETFMFSGEY
+211 
-222 GNNHSYSNSLD
+222 
-233 LKGRYLRIYFS
+233 
-244 QWEGGVSTW
+244 
-253 GKGGM
+253 
-258 KNMSLTLQVK
+258 
-268 DSTAPEI
+268 
-275 GTFNNSSGQI
+275 
-285 TINNDSGTG
+285 
-294 IWKWQL
+294 
-300 TGTSLNSSVPSEAQI
+300 
-315 LVTDSTRTS
+315 
-324 SYTLDLDTCAN
+324 
-335 TPGYGVYTLEV
+335 
-346 WDGNGNSSS
+346 
-355 KSFTYYNATLKYK
+355 
-368 IYTYD
+368 
-373 SSGALMKNSSGGT
+373 
-386 ATIKKTSGLTHNETT
+386 
-401 TITATASSGYYFAG
+401 
-415 IRYVKD
+415 
-421 NEESPTP
+421 
-428 GNVVAAAAI
+428 
-437 AGSGTAI
+437 
-444 TYTVPLK
+444 
-451 PGDSG
+451 
-456 TSAVEQ
+456 
-462 EIEVY
+462 
-467 FVAFSVSFQ
+467 
-476 SGGNNISSAVYSG
+476 
-489 TVYTASATAPDYFSD
+489 
-504 ASHKPYIT
+504 
-512 SPDLSTITYKGG
+512 
-524 SRKYAG
+524 
-530 TYTATATATYE
+530 
-541 GYTLGTS
+541 
-548 SEASLTITP
+548 
-557 KTVYVA
+557 
-563 PVFSEIAREYNGTT
+563 
-577 AFTITSWNV
+577 
-586 YNDSAR
+586 
-592 ETLLSKVNAFSSD
+592 
-605 LLVVNSTNKTYNT
+605 
-618 TSAIKGTYTF
+618 
-628 SANGENI
+628 
-635 NKYEFSTV
+635 
-643 SNAESDDANAIANSY
+643 
-658 TVDTGAITSF
+658 
-668 ALSATEE
+668 
-675 ATNTTLSINSKSVD
+675 
-689 ITIFI
+689 
-694 AEKTQ
+694 
-699 DGTVRKYAGKVY
+699 
-711 DGTNAIGN
+711 
-719 VTKIFTYD
+719 
-727 GTDKD
+727 
-732 ALTQFGNANPAN
+732 
-744 GELGIGISVTNL
+744 
-756 VSGETYAFAYNG
+756 
-768 MTAGASNA
+768 
-776 DLTVTLGALPYYS
+776 
-789 NQNYYNGNAV
+789 
-799 SASLADNAVSF
+799 
-810 DTSNYSA
+810 
-817 SNLKLPSMTIYQR
+817 
-830 SVTVVVTAKDKT
+830 
-842 YNGTKKAEYN
+842 
-852 YSIEGAVA
+852 
-860 GEDVTLDTSGV
+860 
-871 TAEFGSA
+871 
-878 DAGEGKTVTVTGY
+878 
-891 ELASKWSNNYYIL
+891 
-904 NAKEATT
+904 
-911 TASIWKKT
+911 
-919 GVSWEVRY
+919 
-927 TGRVKDPEDGSQ
+927 
-939 VFGKVYDGT
+939 YDGT

-1002 SNYEFENESFTIN
+1002 SNYEFKNESFTIN

-1093 VKLEYSILKGDFN
+1093 VKLKYSIAKGDFN
-1106 IELNAEAAITLPY
+1106 INLNAEAEITLPY
-1119 GVTLDINS
+1119 GVALDINS

-1134 AYFSYAYAYTVNS
+1134 AYFSGAYAYTVKVNGGS
-1147 ENTVN
+1147 NTVN
-1152 SERKISGGAWAFVIG
+1152 GGSNTVNGGSRIEGGAWEFVIG
-1167 NINNTQGNTS
+1167 DIYNKSGNTS
-1177 LYRAGTHNIKVKYTL
+1177 LYRAGTHNIMVKYTL
-1192 PAGVA
+1192 PESVKANYNDNDTEKTVGVA
-1197 ANYDV
+1197 LHV
-1202 TEKSVDVKLE
+1202 EQGKLS
-1212 VNKGALHITIL
+1212 ITIL
-1223 PEQMTFGTPYSLG
+1223 TEQMTFGTPYSLG
-1236 AVRDVDYTIEGFV
+1236 AVRDDDYTIEGFV

-1325 YYGESDPVFTYT
+1325 YYGESDPAFTYT
-1337 ATKTAALK
+1337 ATTTAARR
-1345 AGYTI
+1345 AGYSI
-1350 NYNEFSGEVTRNG
+1350 DYAEFAGNISRNG
-1363 GETAGTYTYFNGLT
+1363 GETAGTYAYVNELT
-1377 STNYDITFVR
+1377 STNYDITFVP

-1401 VPKNYFA
+1401 VPKNYSA

-1429 DVTYTLENG
+1429 DVTNG
-1438 VLTVS
+1438 ILTVN

-1455 LASQNASAGEYPI
+1455 LASQNASAGKYSI
-1468 TITQAS
+1468 TITEAS

-1479 AQNLDLSLGQGTYTI
+1479 AQNLDLSRGQGTYTI
-1494 GRLPVTITPN
+1494 KRLPVTITPN
-1504 SVSKTYGSNDPSGT
+1504 SVSKTYGSNDPSVT
-1518 NYTWAVTEEYDIT
+1518 NYTWAVTEGVTEGYTIT
-1531 LRAEFNPS
+1531 LRAGFNPS
-1539 FSGSIVR
+1539 FSGSIER

-1552 GTYAWSQGTL
+1552 GTYAWSKGTL
-1562 YSDVNYNGNYVI
+1562 YSDVDYNGNYDI
-1574 SFNGASGN
+1574 SFNDASGN
-1582 AFTITPRGL
+1582 AFTITPRGI

-1658 RENGTVVGYD
+1658 RDENGNVVGYD
-1668 LVPDGTLDAYY
+1668 LVPDGTLDDYY

-1688 YTNNYYISAIVGATG
+1688 YPNNYYISAIVGATG
-1703 AMYVG
+1703 AMYVE

-1748 NTVDIDD
+1748 NTVDIGEISGD
-1755 MIAGN
+1755 
-1760 IAIAFS
+1760 IAISFS
-1766 EGEYPT
+1766 DGTYPK

-1777 VNISTLSSGNY
+1777 VDISQLSSGNY

-1794 GGVSDVIEITKL
+1794 GGVTDVIEITKL
-1806 DVTVCIDDT
+1806 EVTVCIDDT

-1824 GEPDAEIAKIKVTYD
+1824 GEPDAEIKVTGYQ

-1880 EYVYEVTPRP
+1880 EYFYEVTPRP

-1896 ETGHVYGQSA
+1896 ATGHVYGQSA
-1906 ATITYYTHYAG
+1906 ATITYSTHYAG
-1917 DSEKKGLLPGDSLSG
+1917 DSDKKGLLPGDSLSG
-1932 ALSRESADDLDVG
+1932 ALSREKADDLDVG

-1957 ELSANRNYEVGLDT
+1957 SLTKNNNYEVGLDT
-1971 AEKYYTISKA
+1971 AKKYYTISKA

-1996 AKENALSLTYTASG
+1996 AKESALSLTYTASG

-2023 PDAVYDGNGYLVPG
+2023 PGADYDGNGYLVPG

-2046 FHKNYVI
+2046 FHINYDI

-2077 YGEFEYIDGTALD
+2077 YGEFKYTDGTPLD

-2121 DGVLHAR
+2121 DGVLHAG

-2136 EGVGYRN
+2136 EDVGYRN

-2192 AQLNYSGSAAEINAL
+2192 AQLIYSGSAAEIKAL
-2207 LIDSNGDETDIGFTA
+2207 LVDLNGDETDIGFTA

-2232 RWSAVSGMID
+2232 RWSAVSGMTD

-2279 PYKLIVDAAAM
+2279 RYELIVDAAAM

-2304 ALEAEYAGLNG
+2304 ALKAEYAGLNG
-2315 ENIAITFYR
+2315 ENIVITFYR
-2324 AEGKNVG
+2324 DRAEDENVG
-2331 RYAVDRAELD
+2331 RYAVDSAELD
-2341 SAFIHNYSVTVG
+2341 SAFTHNYSVTVG
-2353 TEAYFEI
+2353 TAAEFVI
-2360 TQYSVEVNAEELL
+2360 TKYSIEVNAEELL

-2392 AGANGETVAI
+2392 AGVNGETVAI
-2402 AFERAPGDDAD
+2402 AFERERGDDAD
-2413 VYDIRSVSVTDE
+2413 VYDITSVSVTDE
-2425 VQSKNYKVLIVTP
+2425 AQSINYEVLIVTP
-2438 AAFTITRK
+2438 AAFTITQK

-2473 LTEGFIDGDENALSG
+2473 LTEGFIYDDENALSG

-2494 PVLEAGTYA
+2494 SVLEAGTYA

-2528 APITITSYVILDEAE
+2528 APITITSYVVLDEAE

-2557 FAYEVT
+2557 FAYKVT

-2634 ISIPFVVTREDDG
+2634 VSIPFVVTREDDG

-2693 TDVKYEIIARPVI
+2693 TDVRYEIIARPVS
-2706 VIPADVTAV
+2706 VIPADVPAV

-2738 LDITLAKAEGAGV
+2738 LDITLAKAEGAGI

-2771 TVSEGVYEITCRPV
+2771 TVSEGVYEITSRPV

-2986 SETVVRAFNITAI
+2986 SETVVRAFNITVI

>member
-1 MNKGFL
+1 MNNGFL

-34 EREIDSALQNFESA
+34 EREIDSALQKFESA
-48 VLDNENA
+48 VLNNENA
-55 SPNEIVAEAATKD
+55 APNEIVAEATDISANSVSIPLTPLGKNP
-68 STRQTRKILPGQGTY
+68 S
-83 SSSTEIMTYSINLS
+83 TYSILDGSIAGFGTSNFSIYITDHDSNNTSEFFSMSGTSSWKLERD
-97 ASVSYLGYSENTAEK
+97 AWHNGTDYVSVA
-112 HITSP
+112 
-117 RDGYQVFSSTEWRY
+117 
-131 GNDQGYHTAGRY
+131 
-143 NSVWLDIDLGPY
+143 LDIDLGSY
-155 ATVLASK
+155 ATILSNAGIAS
-162 DATLYFSGTTYVDGI
+162 
-177 DNVTFNIANSSSA
+177 VTFSCNFSKSCDEAAINIGNASSTSSLGNKSSNLHSLATTTSNSYYHMSNPTSTGNGKSTTFTLSGRYVRIVFSAKNRQRLTGSFGNAQVSSM
-190 FGSIKDQNTHEI
+190 
-202 SKNANDPSL
+202 SL
-211 SNETFMFSGEY
+211 SIS
-222 GNNHSYSNSLD
+222 
-233 LKGRYLRIYFS
+233 
-244 QWEGGVSTW
+244 VS
-253 GKGGM
+253 
-258 KNMSLTLQVK
+258 
-268 DSTAPEI
+268 DSTAPTI
-275 GTFNNSSGQI
+275 G
-285 TINNDSGTG
+285 TINNSNGQIAVSDSGTG
-294 IWKWQL
+294 VWKWQL
-300 TGTSLNSSVPSEAQI
+300 TGTSLNGNLPSGEQ
-315 LVTDSTRTS
+315 VFVSGSTTTS
-324 SYTLDLDTCAN
+324 TSIDLDTCAN
-335 TPGYGVYTLEV
+335 KPGYGVYTLKV
-346 WDGNGNSSS
+346 WDGNGTTAQ
-355 KSFTYYNATLKYK
+355 KSFTYYNATLTYT

-373 SSGALMKNSSGGT
+373 ANGILMNNSSGGT
-386 ATIKKTSGLTHNETT
+386 AEIEKTSGLTHNETT
-401 TITATASSGYYFAG
+401 TITATAKTGYYFAG
-415 IRYVKD
+415 IRYKTD
-421 NEESPTP
+421 GSSY
-428 GNVVAAAAI
+428 GNVSDDAAI
-437 AGSGTAI
+437 NSSNTAI
-444 TYTVPLK
+444 TYTVPLQR
-451 PGDSG
+451 GTSG
-456 TSAVEQ
+456 TSAVAQ
-462 EIEVY
+462 NIDVY
-467 FVAFSVSFQ
+467 FVAFSVSFKN
-476 SGGNNISSAVYSG
+476 GGNDITSVPYSG
-489 TVYTASATAPDYFSD
+489 TVYSASATAPDYFSD

-530 TYTATATATYE
+530 TYTATATAKYE
-541 GYTLGTS
+541 SYTLGTS

-592 ETLLSKVNAFSSD
+592 ENLLSKVNAFSSD
-605 LLVVNSTNKTYNT
+605 LLVVNSANKTYNT
-618 TSAIKGTYTF
+618 TSAIEGTYTF

-668 ALSATEE
+668 APSATEA
-675 ATNTTLSINSKSVD
+675 ATNTTLSINSKSVG

-699 DGTVRKYAGKVY
+699 DGTVQKYAGKVY

-719 VTKIFTYD
+719 VTTIFTYD

-756 VSGETYAFAYNG
+756 VTDETYAFRYNG

-789 NQNYYNGNAV
+789 NPNYYNNEAV

-830 SVTVVVTAKDKT
+830 SVTVVVEAEDKT
-842 YNGTKKAEYN
+842 YDGTKKAVYS
-852 YSIEGAVA
+852 YSIKGAVA

-878 DAGEGKTVTVTGY
+878 DAGEGKTVTVKGY
-891 ELASKWSNNYYIL
+891 ELASKWSNNYAIS
-904 NAKEATT
+904 NATEATA

-919 GVSWEVRY
+919 GVSWEVSY
-927 TGRVKDPEDGSQ
+927 TGRVTDPEDGSQ

-948 TTVDTGNLTFTIEGA
+948 TTVDDDEMVYLKFTITGA
-963 VNNEGLTVVIPTY
+963 VGEETQKDVIPTY

-981 SANACKDGITV
+981 SANACRDGITV

-1002 SNYEFENESFTIN
+1002 SNYEFKNESFKIN
-1015 GLTIVRKDISSD
+1015 GLTIVRKDISGG
-1027 DFTFT
+1027 T

-1046 QAPGIETATDD
+1046 QAPGIETATDG
-1057 GKALVR
+1057 GKALQAG
-1063 DSDYE
+1063 SDYE
-1068 ANIPNSVDVGDYW
+1068 ADIPDSVNVGDYW

-1093 VKLEYSILKGDFN
+1093 VKLKYSIAKGNFN
-1106 IELNAEAAITLPY
+1106 INLNAEAAITLPY
-1119 GVTLDINS
+1119 GVALDINS

-1134 AYFSYAYAYTVNS
+1134 AYFSGAYAYTVNGGR
-1147 ENTVN
+1147 E
-1152 SERKISGGAWAFVIG
+1152 ISGGAWAFVIG
-1167 NINNTQGNTS
+1167 NIYNAQGNTS
-1177 LYRAGTHNIKVKYTL
+1177 LYRAGKHNIEVKYTL
-1192 PAGVA
+1192 PESVA

-1202 TEKSVDVKLE
+1202 TEKTVDVKLHVE
-1212 VNKGALHITIL
+1212 QGKLSITIL
-1223 PEQMTFGTPYSLG
+1223 TEKMTFGTPYSLG

-1249 AGDEGNLTGVAF
+1249 AGDDENLTGVAF
-1261 KLIDGAGFDAK
+1261 KLIDDTDNGFVAAN
-1272 KDTLNAVGTYE
+1272 DTLNAVREYK

-1292 SSYNKNYTVE
+1292 SSYNNNYTVE

-1325 YYGESDPVFTYT
+1325 YYGESDQVFTYT
-1337 ATKTAALK
+1337 ATTTAALR

-1350 NYNEFSGEVTRNG
+1350 NYKEFSGEVTRNG
-1363 GETAGTYTYFNGLT
+1363 GETAGTYAYVDNELT
-1377 STNYDITFVR
+1377 STNYDITFVT
-1387 GNSVFEIYKLPVTV
+1387 GNSVFEIYTLPVTV
-1401 VPKNYFA
+1401 VPVNYSA

-1418 EYYAVIDKEAY
+1418 KYDVVIDKKAY
-1429 DVTYTLENG
+1429 KVTYSLENG

-1468 TITQAS
+1468 TITQAT
-1474 SSANG
+1474 ADGGNG
-1479 AQNLDLSLGQGTYTI
+1479 AQNLDITSEQGTYTI
-1494 GRLPVTITPN
+1494 KRLPVTITPD
-1504 SVSKTYGSNDPSGT
+1504 SVSKTYGSNDPSVT
-1518 NYTWAVTEEYDIT
+1518 NYTWAVTEGVTEGYTIT
-1531 LRAEFNPS
+1531 LRAGFNPS
-1539 FSGSIVR
+1539 FSGSIER

-1562 YSDVNYNGNYVI
+1562 YSDVDYNGNYVI
-1574 SFNGASGN
+1574 SFNDASGN
-1582 AFTITPRGL
+1582 AFTITPRGI

-1605 TPAELGRYTLNANS
+1605 TPTPAELARYTLNANS
-1619 SLYDASWT
+1619 SLYDSSWT

-1641 LKISNPAYN
+1641 LVISNPVYN

-1658 RENGTVVGYD
+1658 RDENENVVGYD
-1668 LVPDGTLDAYY
+1668 LVPDGTLAAYY
-1679 FDGSAPEAG
+1679 FDGSAPEAE

-1720 AFVFGSSVGD
+1720 TFVFGSSVGD

-1748 NTVDIDD
+1748 NTVDID

-1766 EGEYPT
+1766 EGTYPK

-1777 VNISTLSSGNY
+1777 VNISALSSGNY

-1794 GGVSDVIEITKL
+1794 GGVTDVIEITKRP
-1806 DVTVCIDDT
+1806 VTVCIDDT
-1815 TAATFTSVY
+1815 TAAQFTSVY
-1824 GEPDAEIAKIKVTYD
+1824 GEPDAEIKVTGYQ

-1890 ITVVPN
+1890 ITVVPA

-1906 ATITYYTHYAG
+1906 ATITYTTHYAG
-1917 DSEKKGLLPGDSLSG
+1917 DPEKEGLLAGDSLSG
-1932 ALSRESADDLDVG
+1932 ALSRENADILDVG

-1957 ELSANRNYEVGLDT
+1957 SLTKDNNYEVGLDT

-2023 PDAVYDGNGYLVPG
+2023 PGAVYDGNGYLVPG

-2046 FHKNYVI
+2046 FHKNYDI

-2077 YGEFEYIDGTALD
+2077 YGEFKYIDGTALD
-2090 TAAYGLTAV
+2090 TAANGLTAV

-2121 DGVLHAR
+2121 DGVLHAG

-2182 PGASTGDAPT
+2182 PGASTGEAPT

-2232 RWSAVSGMID
+2232 RWSAVSGMTD

-2279 PYKLIVDAAAM
+2279 RYELIVDAAAM

-2324 AEGKNVG
+2324 VEGENVG
-2331 RYAVDRAELD
+2331 RYAVNRAELD
-2341 SAFIHNYSVTVG
+2341 SAFTNNYSVTVG
-2353 TEAYFEI
+2353 TAAQFEI
-2360 TQYSVEVNAEELL
+2360 TKYSVEVNAEEVL

-2383 PDPEFTAYV
+2383 PDPEFTAIV
-2392 AGANGETVAI
+2392 TGANGETVAI
-2402 AFERAPGDDAD
+2402 AFERAQGVDAD
-2413 VYDIRSVSVTDE
+2413 VYDISSVSVTDE
-2425 VQSKNYKVLIVTP
+2425 AQSINYEVLIVTP
-2438 AAFTITRK
+2438 AAFTITPK

-2473 LTEGFIDGDENALSG
+2473 LTEGFIYGDENALSG

-2494 PVLEAGTYA
+2494 SVLEAGTYA

-2615 YIRLVITPEPVKQ
+2615 YIKLVITPEPVKQ

-2634 ISIPFVVTREDDG
+2634 VPIPFSVTREDDG
-2647 SVFGLEIQGALSY
+2647 SVFGLEIRGALSY
-2660 EKAMSL
+2660 EKARSQ

-2706 VIPADVTAV
+2706 VIPDDVTAV

-2738 LDITLAKAEGAGV
+2738 LDITLAKEDGAGI
-2751 GTYAVTVVNDY
+2751 GPYAVTVVNDY
-2762 AIDNPNYDI
+2762 ANDNPNYDI
-2771 TVSEGVYEITCRPV
+2771 TVSEGVYKITRRPV
-2785 TVALRDQSAEF
+2785 TIALRDQSAEF

-2804 DQTAYDIVAGT
+2804 DQTAYDIVSGT

-3014 VKVPGALAEQDTV
+3014 VKVPGALAEQDAV

-3053 NVSDITAFAFVK
+3053 NVSDISAFAFVK

>member
-55 SPNEIVAEAATKD
+55 SPNEIVAEAADYTFSLGGELTIISTSWSKSAWKSPGSSETKSGSGNVTFDNNISDRYSNAISNGAVQFRFASAIVNGVNGRTFSMSVKVGTQTFSAFYTPNYDDDGHEDKFWSDWKTISSTSFDFSYSTTIWSDAADDGEMKNIYMQSQKGESASPTISGTDNTYTSDPD
-68 STRQTRKILPGQGTY
+68 STGIKIEDDTAGIYQIKYRFTSVNGGTPVERTRTITSNTKSYDFVCDDDQGKYEILSIEDNVGNVY
-83 SSSTEIMTYSINLS
+83 SSSTSLKTVYYYNTSLSTATVTYDENGESETAVGGRVYLNDGTANNTVNNL
-97 ASVSYLGYSENTAEK
+97 
-112 HITSP
+112 
-117 RDGYQVFSSTEWRY
+117 
-131 GNDQGYHTAGRY
+131 TAG
-143 NSVWLDIDLGPY
+143 N
-155 ATVLASK
+155 TV
-162 DATLYFSGTTYVDGI
+162 TVQVET
-177 DNVTFNIANSSSA
+177 
-190 FGSIKDQNTHEI
+190 
-202 SKNANDPSL
+202 DP
-211 SNETFMFSGEY
+211 
-222 GNNHSYSNSLD
+222 
-233 LKGRYLRIYFS
+233 
-244 QWEGGVSTW
+244 
-253 GKGGM
+253 
-258 KNMSLTLQVK
+258 
-268 DSTAPEI
+268 
-275 GTFNNSSGQI
+275 
-285 TINNDSGTG
+285 
-294 IWKWQL
+294 
-300 TGTSLNSSVPSEAQI
+300 
-315 LVTDSTRTS
+315 
-324 SYTLDLDTCAN
+324 
-335 TPGYGVYTLEV
+335 
-346 WDGNGNSSS
+346 
-355 KSFTYYNATLKYK
+355 
-368 IYTYD
+368 
-373 SSGALMKNSSGGT
+373 
-386 ATIKKTSGLTHNETT
+386 
-401 TITATASSGYYFAG
+401 GYYFAG
-415 IRYVKD
+415 FVFSYSSSEPAII
-421 NEESPTP
+421 SPR
-428 GNVVAAAAI
+428 NLSENL
-437 AGSGTAI
+437 SGVSC
-444 TYTVPLK
+444 TY
-451 PGDSG
+451 
-456 TSAVEQ
+456 
-462 EIEVY
+462 
-467 FVAFSVSFQ
+467 
-476 SGGNNISSAVYSG
+476 
-489 TVYTASATAPDYFSD
+489 
-504 ASHKPYIT
+504 
-512 SPDLSTITYKGG
+512 TITYQNTDKSHIVTAYFCTFEVTAPSGAVYLSG
-524 SRKYAG
+524 R
-530 TYTATATATYE
+530 TY
-541 GYTLGTS
+541 
-548 SEASLTITP
+548 
-557 KTVYVA
+557 
-563 PVFSEIAREYNGTT
+563 
-577 AFTITSWNV
+577 
-586 YNDSAR
+586 
-592 ETLLSKVNAFSSD
+592 
-605 LLVVNSTNKTYNT
+605 
-618 TSAIKGTYTF
+618 SAIAKNTGYPSSNTF
-628 SANGENI
+628 PLG
-635 NKYEFSTV
+635 STV
-643 SNAESDDANAIANSY
+643 SNFTYSYSGTLLSGTDYSNSAAPTYAGDYTVVANAYSK
-658 TVDTGAITSF
+658 
-668 ALSATEE
+668 ATDGVWLGTTAE
-675 ATNTTLSINSKSVD
+675 ATFTISPQTLYPVPVFHKITKPYDGNDEFKIDNWSLYTNSANNTPSSAFDADGMGVSQTNNKYSTGNKNQGNYTFSTTGETHGLSLTSSNNDAKASYVLYDGD
-689 ITIFI
+689 ITYFLASGSDTVYGSSGRLTISAKSGVSVKIFI

-699 DGTVRKYAGKVY
+699 DGTVQKYAGKVY
-711 DGTNAIGN
+711 DGTNAIIGN
-719 VTKIFTYD
+719 VTTIFTYNDD

-756 VSGETYAFAYNG
+756 VTGETYAFAYNG

-789 NQNYYNGNAV
+789 NPNYNNGNAV

-842 YNGTKKAEYN
+842 YDGTKKAEYN

-860 GEDVTLDTSGV
+860 GEDVTLDTSDV

-927 TGRVKDPEDGSQ
+927 TGRVKDPESGSQ
-939 VFGKVYDGT
+939 VDGKVYDGT

-976 TAVYS
+976 TAEYS
-981 SANACKDGITV
+981 SANAGTVSITV
-992 DITVTGTKFS
+992 EGTKFS
-1002 SNYEFENESFTIN
+1002 SNYEFKNESFTIN
-1015 GLTIVRKDISSD
+1015 GLTIVRKDISGG
-1027 DFTFT
+1027 T

-1068 ANIPNSVDVGDYW
+1068 ADIPDSVNVGDYW

-1093 VKLEYSILKGDFN
+1093 VKLKYSIAKGDFN
-1106 IELNAEAAITLPY
+1106 INLNAEAEITLPY
-1119 GVTLDINS
+1119 GVALDINS

-1134 AYFSYAYAYTVNS
+1134 AYFSGAYAYTVKVNGGS
-1147 ENTVN
+1147 NTVN
-1152 SERKISGGAWAFVIG
+1152 GGSNTVNGGSNTVNGGSRIEGGAWEFVIG
-1167 NINNTQGNTS
+1167 DIYNKSGNTS
-1177 LYRAGTHNIKVKYTL
+1177 LYRAGTHNIMVKYTL
-1192 PAGVA
+1192 PESVKANYNDNDTEKTVGVA
-1197 ANYDV
+1197 LHV
-1202 TEKSVDVKLE
+1202 EQGKLS
-1212 VNKGALHITIL
+1212 ITIL
-1223 PEQMTFGTPYSLG
+1223 TEQMTFGTPYSLG

-1272 KDTLNAVGTYE
+1272 KDTLNAVGTYK

-1292 SSYNKNYTVE
+1292 LSYNKNYTVE
-1302 YTRGDVVISKLPVTV
+1302 YTRGDVDISKLPVTV

-1325 YYGESDPVFTYT
+1325 YYGESDPAFTYT
-1337 ATKTAALK
+1337 ATTTAARR
-1345 AGYTI
+1345 AGYSI
-1350 NYNEFSGEVTRNG
+1350 DYAEFAGNISRNG
-1363 GETAGTYTYFNGLT
+1363 GETAGTYAYVNELT
-1377 STNYDITFVR
+1377 STNYDITFVP

-1401 VPKNYFA
+1401 VPKNYSA

-1429 DVTYTLENG
+1429 DVTNG
-1438 VLTVS
+1438 ILTVN

-1455 LASQNASAGEYPI
+1455 LASQNASAGKYSI
-1468 TITQAS
+1468 TITEAS

-1479 AQNLDLSLGQGTYTI
+1479 AQNLDLSRGQGTYTI
-1494 GRLPVTITPN
+1494 KRLPVTITPN
-1504 SVSKTYGSNDPSGT
+1504 SVSKTYGSNDPSVT
-1518 NYTWAVTEEYDIT
+1518 NYTWAVTEGVTEGYTIT
-1531 LRAEFNPS
+1531 LRAGFNPS
-1539 FSGSIVR
+1539 FSGSIER

-1552 GTYAWSQGTL
+1552 GTYAWSKGTL
-1562 YSDVNYNGNYVI
+1562 YSDGKYNGNYDI
-1574 SFNGASGN
+1574 SFNDASGN
-1582 AFTITPRGL
+1582 AFTITPRGI

-1658 RENGTVVGYD
+1658 RDENKNVVGYD
-1668 LVPDGTLDAYY
+1668 LVPDETLASYY
-1679 FDGSAPEAG
+1679 LPNGVTEGYSA
-1688 YTNNYYISAIVGATG
+1688 NYYISAIVGATG

-1720 AFVFGSSVGD
+1720 TFVFGSSAD
-1730 INDEIKRAFTAVD
+1730 AINAEIERAFTAVD
-1743 NTAAA
+1743 NTANA

-1766 EGEYPT
+1766 DGTYPK

-1777 VNISTLSSGNY
+1777 VDISQLSSGNY

-1794 GGVSDVIEITKL
+1794 GGVTDVIEITKL

-1815 TAATFTSVY
+1815 TAASFTSVY
-1824 GEPDAEIAKIKVTYD
+1824 GEPDAEIKVTGYQ
-1839 TLVPGFDVTGQPSR
+1839 TLVPGFDVAGTPSR

-1896 ETGHVYGQSA
+1896 ATGHVYGQSA
-1906 ATITYYTHYAG
+1906 ATITYYTHYKG
-1917 DSEKKGLLPGDSLSG
+1917 NPEKEGLLAGDSLSG
-1932 ALSRESADDLDVG
+1932 ALSRENADVLDVD

-1957 ELSANRNYEVGLDT
+1957 SLTKNNNYEVGLDT

-2090 TAAYGLTAV
+2090 TAAYGFTAV

-2121 DGVLHAR
+2121 DGVLHAG

-2136 EGVGYRN
+2136 EDVGYRN

-2192 AQLNYSGSAAEINAL
+2192 AQLIYSGSAAEIKAL
-2207 LIDSNGDETDIGFTA
+2207 LVDLNGDETDIGFTA

-2232 RWSAVSGMID
+2232 RWSAVSGMTD

-2279 PYKLIVDAAAM
+2279 RYRLIVDAAAM

-2297 VYGSADP
+2297 VYGSDDP

-2324 AEGKNVG
+2324 VEGDNVG

-2353 TEAYFEI
+2353 TAAQFEI
-2360 TQYSVEVNAEELL
+2360 TKYSIEVNAEEVL

-2392 AGANGETVAI
+2392 AGVNGETVAI

-2438 AAFTITRK
+2438 AAFTITQK

-2528 APITITSYVILDEAE
+2528 APITITSHVILDEAE

-2589 IPQGTLTD
+2589 IPQGTLAD

-2634 ISIPFVVTREDDG
+2634 VSIPFSVTREDDG

-2660 EKAMSL
+2660 EKAWSL

-2693 TDVKYEIIARPVI
+2693 TDVRYEIIARPVS

-2751 GTYAVTVVNDY
+2751 GTYDVTVVNDY

-2771 TVSEGVYEITCRPV
+2771 TVSEGVYEIICRPV

-2883 ISASATSG
+2883 ITASATSG

-2978 DLNDVLSS
+2978 DLNDALSS

-2999 ADGDLASFGESPSVT
+2999 ADGDLASFGESPSVA

-3053 NVSDITAFAFVK
+3053 NVSDISAFAFVK

-3084 ITITATVF
+3084 ITVTATVF

>member
-1 MNKGFL
+1 MNNGFL

-55 SPNEIVAEAATKD
+55 VPNEIVAEAAGTK
-68 STRQTRKILPGQGTY
+68 PGTLKNQYLTPGT
-83 SSSTEIMTYSINLS
+83 SSYSISLNASYNGQSYGYLARIWDTS
-97 ASVSYLGYSENTAEK
+97 TDHTTYDCIYSDTTWDFGDSARHQYDDCASVAL
-112 HITSP
+112 H
-117 RDGYQVFSSTEWRY
+117 
-131 GNDQGYHTAGRY
+131 
-143 NSVWLDIDLGPY
+143 IDLGPY
-155 ATVLASK
+155 AAELAKRGIATLKFSG
-162 DATLYFSGTTYVDGI
+162 DATKSGDLDNFAFSIQSSTTAFNLSPTGRTLHEAARDGGS
-177 DNVTFNIANSSSA
+177 NFLVSGQYTSAQTFN
-190 FGSIKDQNTHEI
+190 K
-202 SKNANDPSL
+202 
-211 SNETFMFSGEY
+211 SGA
-222 GNNHSYSNSLD
+222 LA
-233 LKGRYLRIYFS
+233 GRYLRIIFS
-244 QWEGGVSTW
+244 AYDDDGFFGGPFGWINIT
-253 GKGGM
+253 
-258 KNMSLTLQVK
+258 NMSLTLSVS

-275 GTFNNSSGQI
+275 GTINNSNGQI
-285 TINNDSGTG
+285 EVSDSGTG
-294 IWKWQL
+294 VWKWQL
-300 TGTSLNSSVPSEAQI
+300 TGTSLNGNLPSGEQ
-315 LVTDSTRTS
+315 VFVSGSTTTS
-324 SYTLDLDTCAN
+324 TSIDLDTCAN
-335 TPGYGVYTLEV
+335 KPGYGVYTLKV
-346 WDGNGNSSS
+346 WDGNGTTAQ
-355 KSFTYYNATLKYK
+355 KSFTYYNATLTYT

-373 SSGALMKNSSGGT
+373 ANGILMNNSSGGT
-386 ATIKKTSGLTHNETT
+386 AEIEKTSGLTHNETT
-401 TITATASSGYYFAG
+401 TITATAKTGYYFAG
-415 IRYVKD
+415 IRYKTD
-421 NEESPTP
+421 GSSY
-428 GNVVAAAAI
+428 GNVSDDAAI
-437 AGSGTAI
+437 NSSNTAI
-444 TYTVPLK
+444 TYTVPLQR
-451 PGDSG
+451 GTSG
-456 TSAVEQ
+456 TSAVAQ
-462 EIEVY
+462 NIDVY
-467 FVAFSVSFQ
+467 FVAFSVSFKN
-476 SGGNNISSAVYSG
+476 GGNDITSVPYSG
-489 TVYTASATAPDYFSD
+489 TVYSASASAPDYFSD

-530 TYTATATATYE
+530 TYTATATAKYE
-541 GYTLGTS
+541 SYTLGTS

-592 ETLLSKVNAFSSD
+592 KTLLSKVNAFSSD
-605 LLVVNSTNKTYNT
+605 LLVVNSANKTYNT
-618 TSAIKGTYTF
+618 TSANKGTYTF

-643 SNAESDDANAIANSY
+643 SNAVSGDANAIANSY

-668 ALSATEE
+668 APSATEE
-675 ATNTTLSINSKSVD
+675 ATNTTLSITSKSVG

-719 VTKIFTYD
+719 VTKIFTYN

-756 VSGETYAFAYNG
+756 VTDETYAFAYNG

-789 NQNYYNGNAV
+789 NQNYYNDEAV

-830 SVTVVVTAKDKT
+830 SVTVVVEAEDKT
-842 YNGTKKAEYN
+842 YDGTKKAV
-852 YSIEGAVA
+852 YSYLIEGAVA

-878 DAGEGKTVTVTGY
+878 DAGEGKTVTVKGY
-891 ELASKWSNNYYIL
+891 ELASKWRNNYYIS
-904 NAKEATT
+904 NKTEATA
-911 TASIWKKT
+911 TASISKKPD
-919 GVSWEVRY
+919 VSWEVSY
-927 TGRVKDPEDGSQ
+927 TGRVTDPEDGSQ

-948 TTVDTGNLTFTIEGA
+948 TTVDDDEMVYLKFTITGA
-963 VNNEGLTVVIPTY
+963 VGEETQKDVIPTY

-981 SANACKDGITV
+981 SANACRDGITV

-1002 SNYEFENESFTIN
+1002 SNYEFDNTDFTIN
-1015 GLTIVRKDISSD
+1015 GLKIVKKDISSD

-1032 FELTETEF
+1032 FELTEDEF
-1040 IYSAAA
+1040 EYSAVA
-1046 QAPGIETATDD
+1046 QAPKIKTAKD
-1057 GKALVR
+1057 GDKELVR

-1068 ANIPNSVDVGDYW
+1068 ADIPNSVDVGDYW

-1093 VKLEYSILKGDFN
+1093 VKLKYSIAKGDFD

-1134 AYFSYAYAYTVNS
+1134 AYFSDAYAYTVNG

-1167 NINNTQGNTS
+1167 DIKNTQGNTS

-1192 PAGVA
+1192 PENVA

-1202 TEKSVDVKLE
+1202 TEKSVDVKLT
-1212 VNKGALHITIL
+1212 VNKGALNITIL
-1223 PEQMTFGTPYSLG
+1223 PEKMTFGTPYSLG

-1249 AGDEGNLTGVAF
+1249 EGDDGNLTGVAF
-1261 KLIDGAGFDAK
+1261 KLIDDTDNGFVAAN
-1272 KDTLNAVGTYE
+1272 DTLNAVGTYE
-1283 GVIDLSASY
+1283 GVIALSASY
-1292 SSYNKNYTVE
+1292 SSYNNNYTVE
-1302 YTRGDVVISKLPVTV
+1302 YTRGNVVISKLPVTV

-1325 YYGESDPVFTYT
+1325 YYGESDPAVFTYT
-1337 ATKTAALK
+1337 ATTTAALK
-1345 AGYTI
+1345 ADYTI
-1350 NYNEFSGEVTRNG
+1350 NYKEFSGEVTRNG
-1363 GETAGTYTYFNGLT
+1363 GETAGTYAYDNELLT
-1377 STNYDITFVR
+1377 STNYDITFVP

-1401 VPKNYFA
+1401 VPVNYFA

-1418 EYYAVIDKEAY
+1418 KYRMVIDTEAY
-1429 DVTYTLENG
+1429 DVTYSLENG

-1455 LASQNASAGEYPI
+1455 LASQNASAGEYSI
-1468 TITQAS
+1468 TITQAT
-1474 SSANG
+1474 ADGGNG
-1479 AQNLDLSLGQGTYTI
+1479 AQNLYITREQGTYTI
-1494 GRLPVTITPN
+1494 NRLPVTITPK
-1504 SVSKTYGSNDPSGT
+1504 SVSKTYGSNDPSDT
-1518 NYTWAVTEEYDIT
+1518 NYTWAVTEGVTEGYTIT
-1531 LRAEFNPS
+1531 LRAGFMPS

-1552 GTYAWSQGTL
+1552 GTYAWSKGTL
-1562 YSDVNYNGNYVI
+1562 YSDVNYNGNYDI

-1582 AFTITPRGL
+1582 AFTITPRGI

-1605 TPAELGRYTLNANS
+1605 TPAELGQYTLNAYS

-1641 LKISNPAYN
+1641 LVISEPAYN

-1658 RENGTVVGYD
+1658 RDENKNVVGYD
-1668 LVPDGTLDAYY
+1668 LVPDGTLAAYY
-1679 FDGSAPEAG
+1679 FDGSAPEAE

-1720 AFVFGSSVGD
+1720 TFVFGTSVD
-1730 INDEIKRAFTAVD
+1730 AINDEIKRAFTAVD

-1748 NTVDIDD
+1748 NTVDIGEISGD
-1755 MIAGN
+1755 
-1760 IAIAFS
+1760 IAISFS
-1766 EGEYPT
+1766 EGTYPM

-1806 DVTVCIDDT
+1806 AVKVCIDDA

-1824 GEPDAEIAKIKVTYD
+1824 GEPDAEIKVTGYQ
-1839 TLVPGFDVTGQPSR
+1839 TLVPGFYVTGQPSR
-1853 EAGSAAGRYLITL
+1853 EAGRAAGRYLITL
-1866 GSLENANYTLSFDK
+1866 GSLENPNYTLSFDK
-1880 EYVYEVTPRP
+1880 EYFYEVTPRP

-1896 ETGHVYGQSA
+1896 ATGHVYGQSA
-1906 ATITYYTHYAG
+1906 ATITYSTHYAG
-1917 DSEKKGLLPGDSLSG
+1917 DSDKKGLLPGDSLSG
-1932 ALSRESADDLDVG
+1932 ALSREKADDLDVG

-1957 ELSANRNYEVGLDT
+1957 SLTKNNNYEVGLDT

-2010 LVYGDSLAGSLTL
+2010 LVYGDLLAGSLTL
-2023 PDAVYDGNGYLVPG
+2023 PGADYDVNGYLVPG

-2046 FHKNYVI
+2046 FHINYDI

-2077 YGEFEYIDGTALD
+2077 YGEFKYIDGTALD
-2090 TAAYGLTAV
+2090 TAEYGLTAV

-2121 DGVLHAR
+2121 DGVLHAG
-2128 TYQYIYYY
+2128 TYQYVYYY

-2182 PGASTGDAPT
+2182 PGASTGEAPT

-2232 RWSAVSGMID
+2232 RWSAVSGMTD

-2279 PYKLIVDAAAM
+2279 RYKLIVDAAAM

-2297 VYGSADP
+2297 VYGSDDP

-2324 AEGKNVG
+2324 EEGDNVG
-2331 RYAVDRAELD
+2331 RYAVNRAELD
-2341 SAFIHNYSVTVG
+2341 SAFTNNYSVKVG
-2353 TEAYFEI
+2353 TVAQFVI
-2360 TQYSVEVNAEELL
+2360 TKYSIEVNAEELL

-2383 PDPEFTAYV
+2383 PDPDFTAYV

-2402 AFERAPGDDAD
+2402 AFERVPGVDAD
-2413 VYDIRSVSVTDE
+2413 VYDIRTVSVTDE
-2425 VQSKNYKVLIVTP
+2425 VQSINYEVLIVTP
-2438 AAFTITRK
+2438 AAFTITPK

-2473 LTEGFIDGDENALSG
+2473 LTEGFINGDENALSG

-2494 PVLEAGTYA
+2494 SVLEAGTYA

-2510 EHKNYV
+2510 AHKNYV

-2528 APITITSYVILDEAE
+2528 APITITSYVVFDEAE

-2557 FAYEVT
+2557 FAYKVT
-2563 SGTVFEGYELKG
+2563 SGTVFDGYELAG

-2634 ISIPFVVTREDDG
+2634 ISIPFSVTREDDG
-2647 SVFGLEIQGALSY
+2647 SEFGLEIRGALSY
-2660 EKAMSL
+2660 EKARSL

-2751 GTYAVTVVNDY
+2751 RTYAVTVVNDY

-2771 TVSEGVYEITCRPV
+2771 TVSEGVYEITRRPV
-2785 TVALRDQSAEF
+2785 TIALRDQSAEF

-2804 DQTAYDIVAGT
+2804 DQTAYDIVSGT

-2845 DNYDVTFE
+2845 ANYDVTFE

-2986 SETVVRAFNITAI
+2986 SETVVRAFNITVI

-3014 VKVPGALAEQDTV
+3014 VKVPGALAEQDAV

-3053 NVSDITAFAFVK
+3053 NVSDISAFAFVK

>member
-1 MNKGFL
+1 MNDG
-7 KTGFAGVAVLLTIL
+7 
-21 VVFAGLFAVFTLY
+21 
-34 EREIDSALQNFESA
+34 
-48 VLDNENA
+48 
-55 SPNEIVAEAATKD
+55 AANNTVN
-68 STRQTRKILPGQGTY
+68 
-83 SSSTEIMTYSINLS
+83 NL
-97 ASVSYLGYSENTAEK
+97 
-112 HITSP
+112 
-117 RDGYQVFSSTEWRY
+117 
-131 GNDQGYHTAGRY
+131 TAG
-143 NSVWLDIDLGPY
+143 N
-155 ATVLASK
+155 TV
-162 DATLYFSGTTYVDGI
+162 TVE
-177 DNVTFNIANSSSA
+177 V
-190 FGSIKDQNTHEI
+190 
-202 SKNANDPSL
+202 
-211 SNETFMFSGEY
+211 ET
-222 GNNHSYSNSLD
+222 N
-233 LKGRYLRIYFS
+233 
-244 QWEGGVSTW
+244 
-253 GKGGM
+253 
-258 KNMSLTLQVK
+258 
-268 DSTAPEI
+268 P
-275 GTFNNSSGQI
+275 
-285 TINNDSGTG
+285 
-294 IWKWQL
+294 
-300 TGTSLNSSVPSEAQI
+300 
-315 LVTDSTRTS
+315 
-324 SYTLDLDTCAN
+324 
-335 TPGYGVYTLEV
+335 
-346 WDGNGNSSS
+346 
-355 KSFTYYNATLKYK
+355 
-368 IYTYD
+368 
-373 SSGALMKNSSGGT
+373 
-386 ATIKKTSGLTHNETT
+386 
-401 TITATASSGYYFAG
+401 GYYFAG
-415 IRYVKD
+415 
-421 NEESPTP
+421 
-428 GNVVAAAAI
+428 
-437 AGSGTAI
+437 
-444 TYTVPLK
+444 
-451 PGDSG
+451 
-456 TSAVEQ
+456 
-462 EIEVY
+462 
-467 FVAFSVSFQ
+467 FAFSYSSSEPAIISPRNLS
-476 SGGNNISSAVYSG
+476 SGGSCTY
-489 TVYTASATAPDYFSD
+489 
-504 ASHKPYIT
+504 
-512 SPDLSTITYKGG
+512 TITYENPDNPHKVTAYFCTFEVSPPSGAVYLSG
-524 SRKYAG
+524 R
-530 TYTATATATYE
+530 TY
-541 GYTLGTS
+541 
-548 SEASLTITP
+548 
-557 KTVYVA
+557 
-563 PVFSEIAREYNGTT
+563 
-577 AFTITSWNV
+577 
-586 YNDSAR
+586 
-592 ETLLSKVNAFSSD
+592 
-605 LLVVNSTNKTYNT
+605 
-618 TSAIKGTYTF
+618 SAIAKNTGYPSSNTF
-628 SANGENI
+628 PLG
-635 NKYEFSTV
+635 STV
-643 SNAESDDANAIANSY
+643 SNFTYSYSGTLLSGTDYSSSDAPTYAGDYTVVANAYSK
-658 TVDTGAITSF
+658 
-668 ALSATEE
+668 ATDGVWLGTTAE
-675 ATNTTLSINSKSVD
+675 ATFTISQQTLYPVPVFHEITKPYDGNDEFKIDNWSLYTNSANNTPSSAFDADGMGVSQTNNKYSTGNKNQGNYTFSTTGEAHGLSLTSSNNDAKASYVLYDGDITYFLASGSDTVYGSSGRLTISARSGVSV
-689 ITIFI
+689 TIFI

-699 DGTVRKYAGKVY
+699 DGTVQKYAGKVY

-727 GTDKD
+727 GTDED

-756 VSGETYAFAYNG
+756 VTDETYAFAYNG

-789 NQNYYNGNAV
+789 NQNYYNDEAV

-810 DTSNYSA
+810 DTSNYA
-817 SNLKLPSMTIYQR
+817 SPGLTLPSMTIYQR
-830 SVTVVVTAKDKT
+830 SVTVVFTAKDKI
-842 YNGTKKAEYN
+842 YDGTKKAEYN

-860 GEDVTLDTSGV
+860 GEDVTLSTSGV
-871 TAEFGSA
+871 TAEFDSA
-878 DAGEGKTVTVTGY
+878 NAGEGKTVTVKGY
-891 ELASKWSNNYYIL
+891 ELASKWRNNYAIS
-904 NAKEATT
+904 NATEATA
-911 TASIWKKT
+911 TASILKKT
-919 GVSWEVRY
+919 GVSWEVSY
-927 TGRVKDPEDGSQ
+927 KGRVTDPEDGSQ

-1002 SNYEFENESFTIN
+1002 SNYEFENESFKIN
-1015 GLTIVRKDISSD
+1015 GLTIVRKDISGG
-1027 DFTFT
+1027 T

-1046 QAPGIETATDD
+1046 QAPGIKTATDGD
-1057 GKALVR
+1057 KALVR
-1063 DSDYE
+1063 GSDYS
-1068 ANIPNSVDVGDYW
+1068 ADIPTNSVDAKEYS
-1081 VTISGIVNYSGE
+1081 VTITGTGNYWGE
-1093 VKLEYSILKGDFN
+1093 VTLEYSIMKGNFN
-1106 IELNAEAAITLPY
+1106 IDLDAEAAITLPY
-1119 GVTLDINS
+1119 GVALDINS

-1134 AYFSYAYAYTVNS
+1134 AYFSGAYAYTVNGGR
-1147 ENTVN
+1147 E
-1152 SERKISGGAWAFVIG
+1152 ISGGAWEFVIG
-1167 NINNTQGNTS
+1167 DIYNAQGSTS
-1177 LYRAGTHNIKVKYTL
+1177 LYRAGTHNIEVKYTL
-1192 PAGVA
+1192 PESVA
-1197 ANYDV
+1197 ANYDA
-1202 TEKSVDVKLE
+1202 TEKTVGV
-1212 VNKGALHITIL
+1212 ALHVEQGKLSITIL
-1223 PEQMTFGTPYSLG
+1223 TEQMTFGTPYSLG

-1249 AGDEGNLTGVAF
+1249 AGDDGNLTGVAF
-1261 KLIDGAGFDAK
+1261 ELIDDTDNGFVAAD
-1272 KDTLNAVGTYE
+1272 DTLNAVGTYK
-1283 GVIDLSASY
+1283 GVIALSASY
-1292 SSYNKNYTVE
+1292 LSYNNNYTVE
-1302 YTRGDVVISKLPVTV
+1302 YTRGNVVISKLPVTV

-1325 YYGESDPVFTYT
+1325 YYGESDPAFTYT
-1337 ATKTAALK
+1337 ATTTAALR
-1345 AGYTI
+1345 AGYSI
-1350 NYNEFSGEVTRNG
+1350 DYAEFAGNVSRND
-1363 GETAGTYTYFNGLT
+1363 GETAGTYAYDNELT
-1377 STNYDITFVR
+1377 STNYHITFVR

-1401 VPKNYFA
+1401 VPENYFA

-1418 EYYAVIDKEAY
+1418 EYCAVIDTEAY
-1429 DVTYTLENG
+1429 DVTYSLENG

-1455 LASQNASAGEYPI
+1455 LASQNASAGEYSI

-1479 AQNLDLSLGQGTYTI
+1479 AQNLNITSEQGTYTI
-1494 GRLPVTITPN
+1494 NRLPVTITPN
-1504 SVSKTYGSNDPSGT
+1504 SVSKTYGSNDPSDT
-1518 NYTWAVTEEYDIT
+1518 NYTWAVTEGVTEGYAIT
-1531 LRAEFNPS
+1531 LRAGFIPS

-1562 YSDVNYNGNYVI
+1562 YSDVNYNGNYDI

-1582 AFTITPRGL
+1582 AFTITPRGI

-1641 LKISNPAYN
+1641 LVISKPAYN

-1658 RENGTVVGYD
+1658 RDENKNVVGYD
-1668 LVPDGTLDAYY
+1668 LVPDGTLAAYY

-1703 AMYVG
+1703 AMYVR

-1720 AFVFGSSVGD
+1720 TFVFGSSVGD

-1743 NTAAA
+1743 NTANA
-1748 NTVDIDD
+1748 NTVDID

-1766 EGEYPT
+1766 EGTYPT

-1777 VNISTLSSGNY
+1777 VNISALSSGNY

-1794 GGVSDVIEITKL
+1794 GGVTDVIEITKL

-1815 TAATFTSVY
+1815 TAASFTSVY
-1824 GEPDAEIAKIKVTYD
+1824 GEPDAEIAEIKITYD
-1839 TLVPGFDVTGQPSR
+1839 TLVPGFDVTGQLSR
-1853 EAGSAAGRYLITL
+1853 EAGRAAGRYLITL

-1896 ETGHVYGQSA
+1896 ATGHVYGQSA
-1906 ATITYYTHYAG
+1906 ATITYSTHYAG
-1917 DSEKKGLLPGDSLSG
+1917 DSDKEGLLPGDSLSG
-1932 ALSRESADDLDVG
+1932 ALSREKADDLDVG

-1957 ELSANRNYEVGLDT
+1957 SLTKDNNYEVGLDT

-2023 PDAVYDGNGYLVPG
+2023 PGAVYDGNGYLVPG

-2046 FHKNYVI
+2046 FHKNYDI

-2077 YGEFEYIDGTALD
+2077 YGEFKYIDGTALD
-2090 TAAYGLTAV
+2090 TAEYGLTAV

-2121 DGVLHAR
+2121 DGVLHAG

-2192 AQLNYSGSAAEINAL
+2192 AQLNYSGSAAEIKAL
-2207 LIDSNGDETDIGFTA
+2207 LVDSNGDETDIGFTA

-2232 RWSAVSGMID
+2232 RWSAVSGMTD

-2247 VIGRVDPL
+2247 VIGRVDSL

-2279 PYKLIVDAAAM
+2279 RYRLIVDAAAM

-2297 VYGSADP
+2297 VYGSDDP

-2324 AEGKNVG
+2324 VEGENVG
-2331 RYAVDRAELD
+2331 RYAVNSAELD
-2341 SAFIHNYSVTVG
+2341 SAFTHNYSVTVG
-2353 TEAYFEI
+2353 TAAQFEI
-2360 TQYSVEVNAEELL
+2360 TKYSIEVNAEELL

-2392 AGANGETVAI
+2392 AGVNGETVAI
-2402 AFERAPGDDAD
+2402 AFERVPGVDAG
-2413 VYDIRSVSVTDE
+2413 VYDILPSVSVTDE
-2425 VQSKNYKVLIVTP
+2425 AQSINYEVLIVTP
-2438 AAFTITRK
+2438 AAFTITPK

-2464 TAEELKLSY
+2464 TAEELMLSY
-2473 LTEGFIDGDENALSG
+2473 LTEGFINGDENALSG

-2494 PVLEAGTYA
+2494 SVLEAGTYA

-2510 EHKNYV
+2510 AHKNYV

-2528 APITITSYVILDEAE
+2528 APITITSYVVFDEAE

-2557 FAYEVT
+2557 FAYKVT
-2563 SGTVFEGYELKG
+2563 SGTVFEGYELAG

-2628 IYGEAD
+2628 VYGEAD
-2634 ISIPFVVTREDDG
+2634 ISIPFSVTREDDG

-2706 VIPADVTAV
+2706 VIPADVPAV

-2738 LDITLAKAEGAGV
+2738 LDITLAKAEGAGI

-2771 TVSEGVYEITCRPV
+2771 TVSKGVYKITRRPV
-2785 TVALRDQSAEF
+2785 TIALRDQSAEF

-2883 ISASATSG
+2883 ISATVTSG

-2932 DVTVY
+2932 DVIVY

-3041 LNVSENG
+3041 LNVSDNG

-3053 NVSDITAFAFVK
+3053 NVSDISAFAFVK